1 MKKAKQ
7 KPPLT
12 FPPFPKAINFLLTFF
27 LGLGMALCF
36 AWLISLTST
45 SPCPPDISEGQE
57 KVKCITKTINITG
70 LLKNFSYDVS
80 PLYLSLILAGALGG
94 LLYSILLDGELELP
108 SWSKKNPNNLNPGFL
123 GEIFVGIGGA
133 FIAYKF
139 LPQELRNLGDPGL
152 EITIFVTGL
161 VGGYGGKAIL
171 DAALKKVINRIDT
184 ANEAKEIAESQ
195 AKELE
200 EKTYIRNLVNQQI
213 QEGLNQSELSE
224 MQEKLES
231 ATDDVKERAFNLA
244 HDARSLGRRTLTFK
258 DRVNRTI
265 PIFEALVASDNNN
278 ASYNAELGYA
288 YISSQPPDLDKAIS
302 YLDRAIELRIPG
314 ASTEGDSWK
323 YEMNRAIARI
333 GLGNSQSRD
342 DILKDLFAVEQR
354 KGLAQA
360 IDEYERD
367 GVDGGNNSIKNW
379 LIQNQDWVSQQT
391 NGKALLD
398 KIQLS
403 AVAKPVTSTLS
414 VTQNR
419 ADLVA
424 APPNTKIKATIKT
437 YLKKQPIDSSQLG
450 ENEKKEVPVG
460 TEYKILKH
468 SQESDGHCLV
478 ELDYGQG
485 IWYIWSDHWYLPWE
499 HKILS
504 SVPQSSKN
512 GSAREAIDQ
521 LSRISAISL
530 TNRGTLKAAATRS
543 IQRSAT
549 TTKVEPE
556 NWVIAPPNTIIKAT
570 TKTYLKKQ
578 PIDSSDLGENEK
590 KEVPVGREYKVLKYS
605 EEIDG
610 HCLVELDYGAGTW
623 YLWSDHWHLPW
634 QQSSRNNSLSSVSAP
649 ESSQHQGVNLV
660 TRQQAESV
668 YGRKMSDK
676 QFNDLNSCLQRFEIN
691 TVPRIRHFLSQT
703 AHESAGLQYMTEI
716 WGPSQVAAQ
725 RTYDPPYPKAKELG
739 NTKIGEGKKYRGAGV
754 IQLTGKYNYQAFS
767 RFINDPKVM
776 DGADYVGANYPF
788 TSAGFWWKNNNMNAL
803 CDRGAT
809 CRQISARVNGRD
821 PANHLQ
827 KRQRYYDKACQ
838 VIKQLSSTSLH
849 TEELAAKPETVKAAT
864 STTTAQSFGSLDLGN
879 DLASRIIKYMKTKG
893 YQVFTNPREYN
904 IVYVEGMNPN
914 GTLNDD
920 RPNEFNDLRM
930 VIEFK
935 NGKPEIVGSWEA
947 TTEPGDKYTYSPQN
961 PNGAARIKFGQYQA
975 WIKAWHPMP
984 KSSKSHEALFQTQ
997 PIEVYRDSNKDFRR
1011 DGDRIQ
1017 KGIFGIN
1024 QHWGYDLP
1032 KNAISGASAGCL
1044 VGRTKQGHK
1053 EFMAIIKQDKRYL
1066 SDPNYVFYTTVIP
1079 GDDLEDV

>member
-1 MKKAKQ
+1 MNKPEQKLFPKFSYPKKTVNFI
-7 KPPLT
+7 LT
-12 FPPFPKAINFLLTFF
+12 FAF
-27 LGLGMALCF
+27 GLGMALGF
-36 AWLISLTST
+36 AKLISFTS
-45 SPCPPDISEGQE
+45 SASG
-57 KVKCITKTINITG
+57 KHTIIRDLPVYLEWLNGT
-70 LLKNFSYDVS
+70 NT
-80 PLYLSLILAGALGG
+80 LYLSLVLAGALGG

-108 SWSKKNPNNLNPGFL
+108 YWSKKNPNNLNPGFL
-123 GEIFVGIGGA
+123 AEIFVGISGA
-133 FIAYKF
+133 FIAYSV
-139 LPQELRNLGDPGL
+139 LPQELKQPGDQGL

-171 DAALKKVINRIDT
+171 DAALEKVINRIKT
-184 ANEAKEIAESQ
+184 ANLAKEKAESQ

-224 MQEKLES
+224 MQEKLEGAS
-231 ATDDVKERAFNLA
+231 DDVKKIVFNLA

-288 YISSQPPDLDKAIS
+288 YISSQPADLDKAIS
-302 YLDRAIELRIPG
+302 YLDRAIELRVPG
-314 ASTEGDSWK
+314 ASTERDSWK

-360 IDEYERD
+360 IDEYESD

-379 LIQNQDWVSQQT
+379 LIQNQDWLSQQT

-403 AVAKPVTSTLS
+403 AAAKPVTSTS
-414 VTQNR
+414 AVTQNR
-419 ADLVA
+419 EDLVA

-460 TEYKILKH
+460 TEHKILKH
-468 SQESDGHCLV
+468 SQASDGHCLV

-485 IWYIWSDHWYLPWE
+485 IWYIWSDHW
-499 HKILS
+499 
-504 SVPQSSKN
+504 
-512 GSAREAIDQ
+512 
-521 LSRISAISL
+521 
-530 TNRGTLKAAATRS
+530 
-543 IQRSAT
+543 
-549 TTKVEPE
+549 
-556 NWVIAPPNTIIKAT
+556 
-570 TKTYLKKQ
+570 
-578 PIDSSDLGENEK
+578 
-590 KEVPVGREYKVLKYS
+590 
-605 EEIDG
+605 
-610 HCLVELDYGAGTW
+610 
-623 YLWSDHWHLPW
+623 HLPW
-634 QQSSRNNSLSSVSAP
+634 QESSKDNSLSSVSAP
-649 ESSQHQGVNLV
+649 EATDKAQPGTGQIPQRAIELIKEFEGCEKKLPDGRVQAYPDPNPKTGWKLPTIGYGSTRCPDGSPVRKGQIITRDEAEEYLMYDLDKIRRPALEKIPTWKDMNENQRAALYSFSFNLGSGFY
-660 TRQQAESV
+660 RGRNFESITKV
-668 YGRKMSDK
+668 CDSPQRWNDQEWVKE
-676 QFNDLNSCLQRFEIN
+676 QF
-691 TVPRIRHFLSQT
+691 V
-703 AHESAGLQYMTEI
+703 
-716 WGPSQVAAQ
+716 
-725 RTYDPPYPKAKELG
+725 
-739 NTKIGEGKKYRGAGV
+739 KYRNPGTNVESGLRRRREAEAK
-754 IQLTGKYNYQAFS
+754 LFCT
-767 RFINDPKVM
+767 P
-776 DGADYVGANYPF
+776 P
-788 TSAGFWWKNNNMNAL
+788 
-803 CDRGAT
+803 
-809 CRQISARVNGRD
+809 
-821 PANHLQ
+821 
-827 KRQRYYDKACQ
+827 
-838 VIKQLSSTSLH
+838 STPQ
-849 TEELAAKPETVKAAT
+849 PETVKAAT

>member
-12 FPPFPKAINFLLTFF
+12 FPPIPKAINFLLTFF
-27 LGLGMALCF
+27 LGLGMALGF
-36 AWLISLTST
+36 AWLISLTSLKVN
-45 SPCPPDISEGQE
+45 E
-57 KVKCITKTINITG
+57 KLVEQQVDGKVVEKLVKFVQNSHG
-70 LLKNFSYDVS
+70 EAAVFFNFLD
-80 PLYLSLILAGALGG
+80 PLYLNLTLAGLLGG
-94 LLYSILLDGELELP
+94 LLYSILLDQKLELP
-108 SWSKKNPNNLNPGFL
+108 SWDGNALKPGFL
-123 GEIFVGIGGA
+123 GEIFVGISGA
-133 FIAYKF
+133 FIAYSF
-139 LPQELRNLGDPGL
+139 LPEILKNPATSNDSNLSL
-152 EITIFVTGL
+152 LAFVTGV

-171 DAALKKVINRIDT
+171 DTALNKVIKQIET
-184 ANEAKEIAESQ
+184 ADKEKEIAESQ

-231 ATDDVKERAFNLA
+231 ASDDVKERAFNLA

-485 IWYIWSDHWYLPWE
+485 IWYVWSDHWYLPWE

-521 LSRISAISL
+521 LSRISAISS

-549 TTKVEPE
+549 ATKVEPE

-610 HCLVELDYGAGTW
+610 HCLVELDYGAGIW

-634 QQSSRNNSLSSVSAP
+634 QKSSKDNGRSSVSAP

-668 YGRKMSDK
+668 YGRKMSDQ

-703 AHESAGLQYMTEI
+703 AHESGGLRWMEEI
-716 WGPSQVAAQ
+716 ASGSAYEG
-725 RTYDPPYPKAKELG
+725 RRDLG
-739 NTKIGEGKKYRGAGV
+739 NTSPGDGRKYKGAGV
-754 IQLTGKYNYQAFS
+754 IQLTGRHNYQKFAD
-767 RFINDPKVM
+767 FIKDQKVM
-776 DGADYVGANYPF
+776 QGHSYVAQVYPF

-803 CDRGAT
+803 CDRGGT
-809 CRQISARVNGRD
+809 VKEVTKKVNGGYNGLSD
-821 PANHLQ
+821 
-827 KRQRYYDKACQ
+827 RQRYYDKACQ
-838 VIKQLSSTSLH
+838 VIKQLPSTPLH
-849 TEELAAKPETVKAAT
+849 TEELATKPETGKAAT
-864 STTTAQSFGSLDLGN
+864 ESSDQVSKVEVVREMPKILTPKDVDWSDMSTHLTPHFTLGENLRNDPRRIPHDTTLQNNILTIMRELEKIRTDYGKPIIITSGYRPEQINRAVGGVSNSQHIRGTAVDICPAHGDVFEFQKWVDQHWYGALGWG
-879 DLASRIIKYMKTKG
+879 AKKG
-893 YQVFTNPREYN
+893 FVHIDCR
-904 IVYVEGMNPN
+904 
-914 GTLNDD
+914 
-920 RPNEFNDLRM
+920 
-930 VIEFK
+930 
-935 NGKPEIVGSWEA
+935 NGKGWKTGGE
-947 TTEPGDKYTYSPQN
+947 
-961 PNGAARIKFGQYQA
+961 
-975 WIKAWHPMP
+975 
-984 KSSKSHEALFQTQ
+984 
-997 PIEVYRDSNKDFRR
+997 
-1011 DGDRIQ
+1011 
-1017 KGIFGIN
+1017 KGVR
-1024 QHWGYDLP
+1024 W
-1032 KNAISGASAGCL
+1032 
-1044 VGRTKQGHK
+1044 
-1053 EFMAIIKQDKRYL
+1053 
-1066 SDPNYVFYTTVIP
+1066 NY
-1079 GDDLEDV
+1079 

>member
-12 FPPFPKAINFLLTFF
+12 FPPIPKAINFLLTFF
-27 LGLGMALCF
+27 LGLGMALGF
-36 AWLISLTST
+36 AWLISFTS
-45 SPCPPDISEGQE
+45 SASD
-57 KVKCITKTINITG
+57 KHTIIRDLPVYLEWLNGT
-70 LLKNFSYDVS
+70 NT
-80 PLYLSLILAGALGG
+80 LYLSLVLAGALGG

-123 GEIFVGIGGA
+123 AEIFVGISGA
-133 FIAYKF
+133 FIAYSV
-139 LPQELRNLGDPGL
+139 LPQELKQPGEQGL

-171 DAALKKVINRIDT
+171 AAALEKVMERIKT
-184 ANEAKEIAESQ
+184 ANLAKETAESQ
-195 AKELE
+195 SKELE
-200 EKTYIRNLVNQQI
+200 EKIHIRNLVNQQI
-213 QEGLNQSELSE
+213 QNGLNQSELSE
-224 MQEKLES
+224 MQEKLEC
-231 ATDDVKERAFNLA
+231 ATDDVKKIVFNVA

-258 DRVNRTI
+258 DRVSRTI
-265 PIFEALVASDNNN
+265 PIFQSLVASDNNN
-278 ASYNAELGYA
+278 PSYNAELGYA
-288 YISSQPPDLDKAIS
+288 YISSQPADLDKAIS
-302 YLDRAIELRIPG
+302 YLDRAIELRVPG

-354 KGLAQA
+354 KELAQA

-468 SQESDGHCLV
+468 SQESNGHCLV

-521 LSRISAISL
+521 LSRISAISS

-549 TTKVEPE
+549 ATKVEPE
-556 NWVIAPPNTIIKAT
+556 NWLIAPPNTIIKAT

-578 PIDSSDLGENEK
+578 PIDSSQLGENEK
-590 KEVPVGREYKVLKYS
+590 KEVPVGKEYNVLKYS

-610 HCLVELDYGAGTW
+610 HCLVELDYGAGIW

-634 QQSSRNNSLSSVSAP
+634 QKSSQDNGRSSVSAP
-649 ESSQHQGVNLV
+649 ESSQHQGGNIV

-668 YGRKMSDK
+668 YGRKMSDQ

-703 AHESAGLQYMTEI
+703 AHESGGLRWMEELASGSAYE
-716 WGPSQVAAQ
+716 G
-725 RTYDPPYPKAKELG
+725 RRNLG
-739 NTKIGEGKKYRGAGV
+739 NTSPGDGRKYKGAGV
-754 IQLTGKYNYQAFS
+754 IQLTGRHNYQKFAD
-767 RFINDPKVM
+767 FIKDQNVM
-776 DGADYVGANYPF
+776 QGHSYVAQVYPF
-788 TSAGFWWKNNNMNAL
+788 NSAGFWWKNNNMNAL
-803 CDRGAT
+803 CDRGGT
-809 CRQISARVNGRD
+809 VKEVTKKVNGGYNGLSD
-821 PANHLQ
+821 
-827 KRQRYYDKACQ
+827 RQRYYDKACQ
-838 VIKQLSSTSLH
+838 VIKELPSTPLH
-849 TEELAAKPETVKAAT
+849 TEELAAQPETGKAARESSDQVSKVEVVKESPLKHANPAVQRQIERLTQYLPSGKTLNLETKTRYFSQRDNYRDAHRTCNSSSNAMYLDWLLRMIGKPGLDSDDGYLKKVFSIGDSPDHSVQTKAIKQYGFNTKWMTDRDTPFVEDLVEAGFPVVVNILHKGPITNPSGGHIIMLIDQKAEDWIAHDPWGTLT
-864 STTTAQSFGSLDLGN
+864 SQYKEHKGEY
-879 DLASRIIKYMKTKG
+879 SRISK
-893 YQVFTNPREYN
+893 Q
-904 IVYVEGMNPN
+904 
-914 GTLNDD
+914 
-920 RPNEFNDLRM
+920 EFN
-930 VIEFK
+930 
-935 NGKPEIVGSWEA
+935 
-947 TTEPGDKYTYSPQN
+947 
-961 PNGAARIKFGQYQA
+961 ARWQGG
-975 WIKAWHPMP
+975 
-984 KSSKSHEALFQTQ
+984 
-997 PIEVYRDSNKDFRR
+997 YR
-1011 DGDRIQ
+1011 I
-1017 KGIFGIN
+1017 
-1024 QHWGYDLP
+1024 L
-1032 KNAISGASAGCL
+1032 A
-1044 VGRTKQGHK
+1044 
-1053 EFMAIIKQDKRYL
+1053 
-1066 SDPNYVFYTTVIP
+1066 
-1079 GDDLEDV
+1079 

>member
-12 FPPFPKAINFLLTFF
+12 FPPIPKAINFLLTFF
-27 LGLGMALCF
+27 LGLGMALGF
-36 AWLISLTST
+36 AWLISLTTT
-45 SPCPPDISEGQE
+45 SPCPPDPKRTLECIQV
-57 KVKCITKTINITG
+57 VKAINIIG
-70 LLKNFSYDVS
+70 FFKNINININ
-80 PLYLSLILAGALGG
+80 PLYLSLVLAGALGG

-123 GEIFVGIGGA
+123 GEIFVGIGGSL
-133 FIAYKF
+133 IAYKF
-139 LPQELRNLGDPGL
+139 LPQELGKPGL

-171 DAALKKVINRIDT
+171 DAALSKVIDRIKT
-184 ANEAKEIAESQ
+184 ADLAKEKAESQ

-224 MQEKLES
+224 LKEKLEGAS
-231 ATDDVKERAFNLA
+231 DDVKKIVFNLA

-278 ASYNAELGYA
+278 PSYNAELGYA
-288 YISSQPPDLDKAIS
+288 YISSQPPDLNQAIS
-302 YLDRAIELRIPG
+302 YLDLAIELRIPG
-314 ASTEGDSWK
+314 SSTEGDSWK

-354 KGLAQA
+354 KRLAQA
-360 IDEYERD
+360 IDEYESD

-403 AVAKPVTSTLS
+403 AAAKPVTSTLS
-414 VTQNR
+414 VTQHR
-419 ADLVA
+419 EDLVA

-468 SQESDGHCLV
+468 SQESNGHCLV

-521 LSRISAISL
+521 LSRISAISS

-549 TTKVEPE
+549 ATKVEPE
-556 NWVIAPPNTIIKAT
+556 NWLIAPPNTIIKAT

-578 PIDSSDLGENEK
+578 PIDSSQLGENEK
-590 KEVPVGREYKVLKYS
+590 KEVPVGKEYNVLKYS

-610 HCLVELDYGAGTW
+610 HCLVELDYGAGIW

-634 QQSSRNNSLSSVSAP
+634 QKSSQDNGRSSVSAP
-649 ESSQHQGVNLV
+649 ESSQHQGGNIV

-668 YGRKMSDK
+668 YGRKMSDQ

-703 AHESAGLQYMTEI
+703 AHESGGLRWMEELASGSAYE
-716 WGPSQVAAQ
+716 G
-725 RTYDPPYPKAKELG
+725 RRNLG
-739 NTKIGEGKKYRGAGV
+739 NTSPGDGRKYKGAGV
-754 IQLTGKYNYQAFS
+754 IQLTGRHNYQKFAD
-767 RFINDPKVM
+767 FIKDQNVM
-776 DGADYVGANYPF
+776 QGHSYVAQVYPF
-788 TSAGFWWKNNNMNAL
+788 NSAGFWWKNNNMNAL
-803 CDRGAT
+803 CDRGGT
-809 CRQISARVNGRD
+809 VKEVTKKVNGGYNGLSD
-821 PANHLQ
+821 
-827 KRQRYYDKACQ
+827 RQRYYDKACQ
-838 VIKQLSSTSLH
+838 VIKQLPSTPLH
-849 TEELAAKPETVKAAT
+849 TEELAAKPETGKAAT
-864 STTTAQSFGSLDLGN
+864 ESSDQVSKVEVVREMPKILTPKDVDWSDMSTHLTPHFTLGENLRNDPRRIPHDTTLQNNILTIMRELEKIRTDYGKPIIITSGYRPEQINRAVGGVSNSQHIRGTAVDICPAHGDVFEFQKWVDQHWYGALGWG
-879 DLASRIIKYMKTKG
+879 AKKG
-893 YQVFTNPREYN
+893 FVHIDCR
-904 IVYVEGMNPN
+904 
-914 GTLNDD
+914 
-920 RPNEFNDLRM
+920 
-930 VIEFK
+930 
-935 NGKPEIVGSWEA
+935 NGKGWKTGGE
-947 TTEPGDKYTYSPQN
+947 
-961 PNGAARIKFGQYQA
+961 
-975 WIKAWHPMP
+975 
-984 KSSKSHEALFQTQ
+984 
-997 PIEVYRDSNKDFRR
+997 
-1011 DGDRIQ
+1011 
-1017 KGIFGIN
+1017 KGVR
-1024 QHWGYDLP
+1024 W
-1032 KNAISGASAGCL
+1032 
-1044 VGRTKQGHK
+1044 
-1053 EFMAIIKQDKRYL
+1053 
-1066 SDPNYVFYTTVIP
+1066 NY
-1079 GDDLEDV
+1079 

>member
-12 FPPFPKAINFLLTFF
+12 FPPIPKAINFLLTFF
-27 LGLGMALCF
+27 LGLGMALGF
-36 AWLISLTST
+36 AWLISLTTT
-45 SPCPPDISEGQE
+45 SPCPPDPKGTLECIQV
-57 KVKCITKTINITG
+57 VKAINIIG
-70 LLKNFSYDVS
+70 FFKNINININ
-80 PLYLSLILAGALGG
+80 PLYLSLVLAGALGG

-123 GEIFVGIGGA
+123 GEIFVGIGGSL
-133 FIAYKF
+133 IAYKF
-139 LPQELRNLGDPGL
+139 LPQELGKPGL

-171 DAALKKVINRIDT
+171 DAALSKVIDRIKT
-184 ANEAKEIAESQ
+184 ADLAKEKAESQ
-195 AKELE
+195 SKELE

-224 MQEKLES
+224 LKEKLEGAS
-231 ATDDVKERAFNLA
+231 DDVKKIVFNLA

-278 ASYNAELGYA
+278 PSYNAELGYA
-288 YISSQPPDLDKAIS
+288 YISSQPPDLNQAIS

-314 ASTEGDSWK
+314 SSTEGDSWK
-323 YEMNRAIARI
+323 YEMNRVIARI

-354 KGLAQA
+354 KRLAQA
-360 IDEYERD
+360 IDEYESD

-403 AVAKPVTSTLS
+403 AAAKPVTSTLS
-414 VTQNR
+414 VTQHR
-419 ADLVA
+419 EDLVA

-468 SQESDGHCLV
+468 SQESNGHCLV

-521 LSRISAISL
+521 LSRISAISS

-549 TTKVEPE
+549 ATKVEPE
-556 NWVIAPPNTIIKAT
+556 NWLIAPPNTIIKAT

-578 PIDSSDLGENEK
+578 PIDSSQLGENEK
-590 KEVPVGREYKVLKYS
+590 KEVPVGKEYNVLKYS

-610 HCLVELDYGAGTW
+610 HCLVELDYGAGIW

-634 QQSSRNNSLSSVSAP
+634 QKSSQDNGRSSVSAP
-649 ESSQHQGVNLV
+649 ESSQHQGGNIV

-668 YGRKMSDK
+668 YGRKMSDQ

-703 AHESAGLQYMTEI
+703 AHESGGLRWMEELASGSAYE
-716 WGPSQVAAQ
+716 G
-725 RTYDPPYPKAKELG
+725 RRNLG
-739 NTKIGEGKKYRGAGV
+739 NTSPGDGRKYKGAGV
-754 IQLTGKYNYQAFS
+754 IQLTGRHNYQKFAD
-767 RFINDPKVM
+767 FIKDQNVM
-776 DGADYVGANYPF
+776 QGHSYVAQVYPF
-788 TSAGFWWKNNNMNAL
+788 NSAGFWWKNNNMNAL
-803 CDRGAT
+803 CDRGGT
-809 CRQISARVNGRD
+809 VKEVTKKVNGGYNGLSD
-821 PANHLQ
+821 
-827 KRQRYYDKACQ
+827 RQRYYDKACQ
-838 VIKQLSSTSLH
+838 VIKQLPSTPLH
-849 TEELAAKPETVKAAT
+849 TEELAAKPETGKAAT
-864 STTTAQSFGSLDLGN
+864 ESSDQVSKVEVVKESPLKHANPAVQRQIERLTQYLPSGKTLNLETKTRYFSQRDNYRDAHRTCNSSSNAMYLDWLLRMIGKPGLDSDDGYLKKVLSIGDSPDHSVQTKAIKQYGFN
-879 DLASRIIKYMKTKG
+879 TKWMTDRDTPFVEDLVEAGFPVVVNILHKGPITNPSGGHIIMLIDQKAEDWIAHDPWGTLTSQYKEHKGEYSRISK
-893 YQVFTNPREYN
+893 Q
-904 IVYVEGMNPN
+904 
-914 GTLNDD
+914 
-920 RPNEFNDLRM
+920 EFN
-930 VIEFK
+930 
-935 NGKPEIVGSWEA
+935 
-947 TTEPGDKYTYSPQN
+947 
-961 PNGAARIKFGQYQA
+961 ARWQGG
-975 WIKAWHPMP
+975 
-984 KSSKSHEALFQTQ
+984 
-997 PIEVYRDSNKDFRR
+997 YR
-1011 DGDRIQ
+1011 I
-1017 KGIFGIN
+1017 
-1024 QHWGYDLP
+1024 L
-1032 KNAISGASAGCL
+1032 A
-1044 VGRTKQGHK
+1044 
-1053 EFMAIIKQDKRYL
+1053 
-1066 SDPNYVFYTTVIP
+1066 
-1079 GDDLEDV
+1079 

>member
-12 FPPFPKAINFLLTFF
+12 FPPIPKAINFLLTFF
-27 LGLGMALCF
+27 LGLGMALGF
-36 AWLISLTST
+36 AWLISLTTT
-45 SPCPPDISEGQE
+45 SPCPPDPKRTLECIQV
-57 KVKCITKTINITG
+57 VKAINIIG
-70 LLKNFSYDVS
+70 FFKNINININ
-80 PLYLSLILAGALGG
+80 PLYLSLVLAGALGG

-123 GEIFVGIGGA
+123 GEIFVGIGGSL
-133 FIAYKF
+133 IAYKF
-139 LPQELRNLGDPGL
+139 LPQELGKPGL

-171 DAALKKVINRIDT
+171 DAALSKVIDRIKT
-184 ANEAKEIAESQ
+184 ADLAKEKAESQ

-224 MQEKLES
+224 LKEKLEGAS
-231 ATDDVKERAFNLA
+231 DDVKKIVFNLA

-278 ASYNAELGYA
+278 PSYNAELGYA
-288 YISSQPPDLDKAIS
+288 YISSQPPDLNQAIS

-314 ASTEGDSWK
+314 SSTEGDSWK

-379 LIQNQDWVSQQT
+379 LIQNQDWLSQQT

-403 AVAKPVTSTLS
+403 AAAKPVTSTLS
-414 VTQNR
+414 VTQHR
-419 ADLVA
+419 EDLVA

-468 SQESDGHCLV
+468 SQESNGHCLV

-521 LSRISAISL
+521 LSRISAISS

-549 TTKVEPE
+549 ATKVEPE
-556 NWVIAPPNTIIKAT
+556 NWLIAPPNTIIKAT

-578 PIDSSDLGENEK
+578 PIDSSQLGENEK
-590 KEVPVGREYKVLKYS
+590 KEVPVGKEYNVLKYS

-610 HCLVELDYGAGTW
+610 HCLVELDYGAGIW

-634 QQSSRNNSLSSVSAP
+634 QKSSQDNGRSSVSAP
-649 ESSQHQGVNLV
+649 ESSQHQGGNIV

-668 YGRKMSDK
+668 YGRKMSDQ

-703 AHESAGLQYMTEI
+703 AHESGGLRWMEELASGSAYE
-716 WGPSQVAAQ
+716 G
-725 RTYDPPYPKAKELG
+725 RRNLG
-739 NTKIGEGKKYRGAGV
+739 NTSPGDGRKYKGAGV
-754 IQLTGKYNYQAFS
+754 IQLTGRHNYQKFAD
-767 RFINDPKVM
+767 FIKDQNVM
-776 DGADYVGANYPF
+776 QGHSYVAQVYPF
-788 TSAGFWWKNNNMNAL
+788 NSAGFWWKNNNMNAL
-803 CDRGAT
+803 CDRGGT
-809 CRQISARVNGRD
+809 VKEVTKKVNGGYNGLSD
-821 PANHLQ
+821 
-827 KRQRYYDKACQ
+827 RQRYYDKACQ
-838 VIKQLSSTSLH
+838 VIKQLPSTPLH
-849 TEELAAKPETVKAAT
+849 TEELAAKPETGKAAT
-864 STTTAQSFGSLDLGN
+864 ESSDQVSKVEVVREMPKILTPKDVDWSDMSTHLTPHFTLGENLRNDPRRIPHDTTLQNNILTIMRELEKIRTDYGKPIIITSGYRPEQINRAVGGVSDSQHIRGTAVDICPAHGDVFEFQKWVDQHWYGALGWG
-879 DLASRIIKYMKTKG
+879 AKKG
-893 YQVFTNPREYN
+893 FVHIDCR
-904 IVYVEGMNPN
+904 
-914 GTLNDD
+914 
-920 RPNEFNDLRM
+920 
-930 VIEFK
+930 
-935 NGKPEIVGSWEA
+935 NGKGWKTGGE
-947 TTEPGDKYTYSPQN
+947 
-961 PNGAARIKFGQYQA
+961 
-975 WIKAWHPMP
+975 
-984 KSSKSHEALFQTQ
+984 
-997 PIEVYRDSNKDFRR
+997 
-1011 DGDRIQ
+1011 
-1017 KGIFGIN
+1017 KGVR
-1024 QHWGYDLP
+1024 W
-1032 KNAISGASAGCL
+1032 
-1044 VGRTKQGHK
+1044 
-1053 EFMAIIKQDKRYL
+1053 
-1066 SDPNYVFYTTVIP
+1066 NY
-1079 GDDLEDV
+1079 

>member
-12 FPPFPKAINFLLTFF
+12 FPPIPKAINFLLTFF
-27 LGLGMALCF
+27 LGLGMALGF
-36 AWLISLTST
+36 AWLISLTSLKVVH
-45 SPCPPDISEGQE
+45 E
-57 KVKCITKTINITG
+57 KLVKQQVDGKVVEQLVKFVQNSHG
-70 LLKNFSYDVS
+70 EAAVFFNFLD
-80 PLYLSLILAGALGG
+80 PLYLNLTLAGLLGG
-94 LLYSILLDGELELP
+94 LLYSILLDQKLELP
-108 SWSKKNPNNLNPGFL
+108 SWDGNALKPGFL
-123 GEIFVGIGGA
+123 GEIFVGISGA
-133 FIAYKF
+133 FIAYSF
-139 LPQELRNLGDPGL
+139 LPEILTNPAPPNDSNLSL
-152 EITIFVTGL
+152 LAFVTGV

-171 DAALKKVINRIDT
+171 DTALNKVIKQIET
-184 ANEAKEIAESQ
+184 ADKEKKIAESQ

-265 PIFEALVASDNNN
+265 PIFQALVASDNNN
-278 ASYNAELGYA
+278 PSYNAELGYA
-288 YISSQPPDLDKAIS
+288 YISSQTPDLDKAIS

-485 IWYIWSDHWYLPWE
+485 IWYVWSDHWYLPWE

-521 LSRISAISL
+521 LSRMSAISS

-549 TTKVEPE
+549 ATKVEPE

-578 PIDSSDLGENEK
+578 PIDSSQLSYNQK

-634 QQSSRNNSLSSVSAP
+634 QKSSKDNGRSSVSAP
-649 ESSQHQGVNLV
+649 EATDKAQPGTGQIPQPAIELIKEFEGCEKKLPDGRVQAYPDPNPKTGWKLPTIGYGSTRCPDGSPVRKGQIITRDEAEEYLMYDLDKIRRPALEKIPTWKDMNENQRAALYSFSFNLGSGFY
-660 TRQQAESV
+660 RGRNFESITKV
-668 YGRKMSDK
+668 CDSPQRWNDQEWVKE
-676 QFNDLNSCLQRFEIN
+676 QF
-691 TVPRIRHFLSQT
+691 V
-703 AHESAGLQYMTEI
+703 
-716 WGPSQVAAQ
+716 
-725 RTYDPPYPKAKELG
+725 
-739 NTKIGEGKKYRGAGV
+739 KYRNPGTNVESGLRRRREAEAK
-754 IQLTGKYNYQAFS
+754 LFCT
-767 RFINDPKVM
+767 P
-776 DGADYVGANYPF
+776 P
-788 TSAGFWWKNNNMNAL
+788 
-803 CDRGAT
+803 
-809 CRQISARVNGRD
+809 
-821 PANHLQ
+821 
-827 KRQRYYDKACQ
+827 
-838 VIKQLSSTSLH
+838 STPQ
-849 TEELAAKPETVKAAT
+849 PEKGKAAT
-864 STTTAQSFGSLDLGN
+864 ESSDQVSKVEVVREMPKILTPKDVDWSDMSTHLTPHFTLGENLRNDPRRIPHDTTLQNNILTIMRELEKIRTDYGKPIIITSGYRPEQINRAVGGVSNSQHIRGTAVDICPAHGDVFEFQKWVDQHWYGALGWG
-879 DLASRIIKYMKTKG
+879 AKKG
-893 YQVFTNPREYN
+893 FVHIDCR
-904 IVYVEGMNPN
+904 
-914 GTLNDD
+914 
-920 RPNEFNDLRM
+920 
-930 VIEFK
+930 
-935 NGKPEIVGSWEA
+935 NGKGWKTGGE
-947 TTEPGDKYTYSPQN
+947 
-961 PNGAARIKFGQYQA
+961 
-975 WIKAWHPMP
+975 
-984 KSSKSHEALFQTQ
+984 
-997 PIEVYRDSNKDFRR
+997 
-1011 DGDRIQ
+1011 
-1017 KGIFGIN
+1017 KGVR
-1024 QHWGYDLP
+1024 W
-1032 KNAISGASAGCL
+1032 
-1044 VGRTKQGHK
+1044 
-1053 EFMAIIKQDKRYL
+1053 
-1066 SDPNYVFYTTVIP
+1066 NY
-1079 GDDLEDV
+1079 

>member
-12 FPPFPKAINFLLTFF
+12 FPPIPKAINFLLTFF
-27 LGLGMALCF
+27 LGLGMALGF
-36 AWLISLTST
+36 AWLISFTS
-45 SPCPPDISEGQE
+45 SASG
-57 KVKCITKTINITG
+57 KHTIIRDLPGYLEWLNGT
-70 LLKNFSYDVS
+70 NT
-80 PLYLSLILAGALGG
+80 LYLSLVLAGALGG

-108 SWSKKNPNNLNPGFL
+108 YWSKKNPNNLNPGFL
-123 GEIFVGIGGA
+123 AEIFVGISGA
-133 FIAYKF
+133 FIAYSV
-139 LPQELRNLGDPGL
+139 LPQELKQPGDQGL

-171 DAALKKVINRIDT
+171 DAALEKVINRIKT
-184 ANEAKEIAESQ
+184 ANLAKEKAESQ

-224 MQEKLES
+224 MQEKLEGAS
-231 ATDDVKERAFNLA
+231 DDVKKIVFNLA

-288 YISSQPPDLDKAIS
+288 YISSQPADLDKAIS
-302 YLDRAIELRIPG
+302 YLDRAIELRVPG
-314 ASTEGDSWK
+314 ASTERDSWK

-360 IDEYERD
+360 IDEYESD

-379 LIQNQDWVSQQT
+379 LIQNQDWLSQQT

-403 AVAKPVTSTLS
+403 AAAKPVTSTS
-414 VTQNR
+414 AVTQNR
-419 ADLVA
+419 EDLVA

-460 TEYKILKH
+460 TEHKILKH
-468 SQESDGHCLV
+468 SQASDGHCLV

-485 IWYIWSDHWYLPWE
+485 IWYIWSDHW
-499 HKILS
+499 
-504 SVPQSSKN
+504 
-512 GSAREAIDQ
+512 
-521 LSRISAISL
+521 
-530 TNRGTLKAAATRS
+530 
-543 IQRSAT
+543 
-549 TTKVEPE
+549 
-556 NWVIAPPNTIIKAT
+556 
-570 TKTYLKKQ
+570 
-578 PIDSSDLGENEK
+578 
-590 KEVPVGREYKVLKYS
+590 
-605 EEIDG
+605 
-610 HCLVELDYGAGTW
+610 
-623 YLWSDHWHLPW
+623 HLPW
-634 QQSSRNNSLSSVSAP
+634 QESSKDNSLSSVSAP
-649 ESSQHQGVNLV
+649 ESSQHQGGNIV
-660 TRQQAESV
+660 TRQQPESV
-668 YGRKMSDK
+668 YDGKALPDK
-676 QFNDLNSCLQRFEIN
+676 IQLSAAAKPVTSTSAVTQNREDL
-691 TVPRIRHFLSQT
+691 
-703 AHESAGLQYMTEI
+703 
-716 WGPSQVAAQ
+716 VAA
-725 RTYDPPYPKAKELG
+725 PP
-739 NTKIGEGKKYRGAGV
+739 NTKIKATIKTYLKKQPIDSSELGENEKKEVPAGKGYKVLKYSEEIDGHFLVELDYGAGIWYLWSDHWHLPWQKSSKDNGRSSVSAPEATDKAQPGTGQIPQRAIELIKEFEGCEKKLPDGRVQAYPDPNPKTGWKLPTIGYGSTRCPDGSPVRKGQIITRDEAEEYLMYDLDKIRRPALEKIPTWKDMNENQRAALYSFSFNLGSGFYRGRNFESITKVCDSPQRWNDQEWVKEQFVKYRNPGTNVESGLRRRREAEAK
-754 IQLTGKYNYQAFS
+754 LFCT
-767 RFINDPKVM
+767 P
-776 DGADYVGANYPF
+776 P
-788 TSAGFWWKNNNMNAL
+788 
-803 CDRGAT
+803 
-809 CRQISARVNGRD
+809 
-821 PANHLQ
+821 
-827 KRQRYYDKACQ
+827 
-838 VIKQLSSTSLH
+838 STPQ
-849 TEELAAKPETVKAAT
+849 PETVKAAT

>member
-1 MKKAKQ
+1 MNKAKQ

-12 FPPFPKAINFLLTFF
+12 FPPFPKTTNFILTFL
-27 LGLGMALCF
+27 LGLGMALGF
-36 AWLISLTST
+36 AKLISLTSSGKKT
-45 SPCPPDISEGQE
+45 ATIIQGLESPFKWFNGID
-57 KVKCITKTINITG
+57 T
-70 LLKNFSYDVS
+70 
-80 PLYLSLILAGALGG
+80 LYLSLVLAGALGG

-123 GEIFVGIGGA
+123 GEIFVGIGGSL
-133 FIAYKF
+133 IAYQF
-139 LPQELRNLGDPGL
+139 LPQELRKPGDPGL

-200 EKTYIRNLVNQQI
+200 ERKHVLDLVNLQI

-224 MQEKLES
+224 MQEKLEY

-265 PIFEALVASDNNN
+265 PIFKALVASDNNN
-278 ASYNAELGYA
+278 PSYNAELGYA

-354 KGLAQA
+354 KELAQA

-403 AVAKPVTSTLS
+403 AAAKPVTSTLS

-485 IWYIWSDHWYLPWE
+485 IWYVWSDHWYLPWE

-521 LSRISAISL
+521 LSRISAISS

-549 TTKVEPE
+549 ATKVEPE

-610 HCLVELDYGAGTW
+610 HCLVELDYGAGIW

-634 QQSSRNNSLSSVSAP
+634 QKSSKDNGRSSVSAP

-668 YGRKMSDK
+668 YGRKMSDQ

-703 AHESAGLQYMTEI
+703 AHESGGLRWMEEI
-716 WGPSQVAAQ
+716 ASGSAYEG
-725 RTYDPPYPKAKELG
+725 RRDLG
-739 NTKIGEGKKYRGAGV
+739 NTSPGDGRKYKGAGV
-754 IQLTGKYNYQAFS
+754 IQLTGRHNYQKFAD
-767 RFINDPKVM
+767 FIKDQKVM
-776 DGADYVGANYPF
+776 QGHSYVAQVYPF

-809 CRQISARVNGRD
+809 VREVTKRVNGGYNGLAD
-821 PANHLQ
+821 
-827 KRQRYYDKACQ
+827 RQRYYDKACQ
-838 VIKQLSSTSLH
+838 VIKQLPSTPLH
-849 TEELAAKPETVKAAT
+849 TEELAAKPETGKAAT
-864 STTTAQSFGSLDLGN
+864 ESSDQVSKVEVVREMPKILTPKDVNWSDMSTHLTPHFTLGENLRNDPRRIPHDTTLQNNILTIMRELEKIRTDYGKPIIITSGYRPEQINRAVGGVSNSQHIRGTAVDICPAHGDVFEFQKWVDQHWYGALGWG
-879 DLASRIIKYMKTKG
+879 AKKG
-893 YQVFTNPREYN
+893 FVHIDCR
-904 IVYVEGMNPN
+904 
-914 GTLNDD
+914 
-920 RPNEFNDLRM
+920 
-930 VIEFK
+930 
-935 NGKPEIVGSWEA
+935 NGKGWKTGGE
-947 TTEPGDKYTYSPQN
+947 
-961 PNGAARIKFGQYQA
+961 
-975 WIKAWHPMP
+975 
-984 KSSKSHEALFQTQ
+984 
-997 PIEVYRDSNKDFRR
+997 
-1011 DGDRIQ
+1011 
-1017 KGIFGIN
+1017 KGVR
-1024 QHWGYDLP
+1024 W
-1032 KNAISGASAGCL
+1032 
-1044 VGRTKQGHK
+1044 
-1053 EFMAIIKQDKRYL
+1053 
-1066 SDPNYVFYTTVIP
+1066 NY
-1079 GDDLEDV
+1079 

>member
-1 MKKAKQ
+1 MNKAKQ

-12 FPPFPKAINFLLTFF
+12 FPPIPKAINFFLTFF
-27 LGLGMALCF
+27 LGLGMALGF
-36 AWLISLTST
+36 AWLISLSVTNV
-45 SPCPPDISEGQE
+45 CIGKLLDIIDQAKDLEA
-57 KVKCITKTINITG
+57 VKAQAKTLTVCTTINEIST
-70 LLKNFSYDVS
+70 
-80 PLYLSLILAGALGG
+80 LYLSLILAGALGG

-123 GEIFVGIGGA
+123 GEIFVGIGGSL
-133 FIAYKF
+133 IAYQF
-139 LPQELRNLGDPGL
+139 LPQELRKPGDPGL

-184 ANEAKEIAESQ
+184 ADLAKEKAESQ

-224 MQEKLES
+224 MQEKLEG
-231 ATDDVKERAFNLA
+231 ATDDVKKIVFNVA

-278 ASYNAELGYA
+278 PSYNAELGYA
-288 YISSQPPDLDKAIS
+288 YISSQPADLDKAIS
-302 YLDRAIELRIPG
+302 YLDRAIELRVPG
-314 ASTEGDSWK
+314 ASTERDSWK

-342 DILKDLFAVEQR
+342 NILKDLFAVEQR

-398 KIQLS
+398 EIQLS
-403 AVAKPVTSTLS
+403 AAAKPVTSTLS

-419 ADLVA
+419 EDLVA

-468 SQESDGHCLV
+468 SQESDGHYLV

-485 IWYIWSDHWYLPWE
+485 IWYVWSDHWYLPWE

-521 LSRISAISL
+521 LSRMSAISS

-549 TTKVEPE
+549 ATKVEPE

-590 KEVPVGREYKVLKYS
+590 KEVPVGREYKFLKYS

-610 HCLVELDYGAGTW
+610 HCLVELDYGAGIW

-634 QQSSRNNSLSSVSAP
+634 QKSSKDNSLSSVSAS

-668 YGRKMSDK
+668 YGRKMSDQ

-703 AHESAGLQYMTEI
+703 AHESGGLRWMEEI
-716 WGPSQVAAQ
+716 ASGSAYEG
-725 RTYDPPYPKAKELG
+725 RRDLG
-739 NTKIGEGKKYRGAGV
+739 NTSPGDGRKYKGAGV
-754 IQLTGKYNYQAFS
+754 IQLTGRHNYQKFAD
-767 RFINDPKVM
+767 FIKDQKVM
-776 DGADYVGANYPF
+776 QGHSYVAQVYPF

-809 CRQISARVNGRD
+809 VREVTKRVNGGYNGLAD
-821 PANHLQ
+821 
-827 KRQRYYDKACQ
+827 RQRYYDKACQ
-838 VIKQLSSTSLH
+838 VIKQLPSTPLH
-849 TEELAAKPETVKAAT
+849 TEELAAQPETGKAAT
-864 STTTAQSFGSLDLGN
+864 ESSDQVSKVEVVREMPKILTPKDVDWSDMSTHLTPHFTLGENLRNDPRRIPHDTTLQNNILTIMRELEKIRTDYGKPIIITSGYRPEQINRAVGGVSNSQHIRGTAVDICPAHGDVFEFQKWVDQHWYGALGWG
-879 DLASRIIKYMKTKG
+879 AKKG
-893 YQVFTNPREYN
+893 FVHIDCR
-904 IVYVEGMNPN
+904 
-914 GTLNDD
+914 
-920 RPNEFNDLRM
+920 
-930 VIEFK
+930 
-935 NGKPEIVGSWEA
+935 NGKGWKTGGE
-947 TTEPGDKYTYSPQN
+947 
-961 PNGAARIKFGQYQA
+961 
-975 WIKAWHPMP
+975 
-984 KSSKSHEALFQTQ
+984 
-997 PIEVYRDSNKDFRR
+997 
-1011 DGDRIQ
+1011 
-1017 KGIFGIN
+1017 KGVR
-1024 QHWGYDLP
+1024 W
-1032 KNAISGASAGCL
+1032 
-1044 VGRTKQGHK
+1044 
-1053 EFMAIIKQDKRYL
+1053 
-1066 SDPNYVFYTTVIP
+1066 NY
-1079 GDDLEDV
+1079 

>member
-1 MKKAKQ
+1 MNKAKQ

-12 FPPFPKAINFLLTFF
+12 FPPFPKTTNFILTFL
-27 LGLGMALCF
+27 LGLGMALGF
-36 AWLISLTST
+36 AKLISFTSFASNNGT
-45 SPCPPDISEGQE
+45 KISGLQGYLQWFNG
-57 KVKCITKTINITG
+57 INTI
-70 LLKNFSYDVS
+70 
-80 PLYLSLILAGALGG
+80 YLSLVLAGGLGG

-123 GEIFVGIGGA
+123 GEIFVGIGGSL
-133 FIAYKF
+133 IAYQF
-139 LPQELRNLGDPGL
+139 LPQELRKPGDPGL

-171 DAALKKVINRIDT
+171 DAALKKVIKRIDT

-278 ASYNAELGYA
+278 PSYNAELGYA

-314 ASTEGDSWK
+314 ALTEGDSWK

-354 KGLAQA
+354 KELAQA

-468 SQESDGHCLV
+468 SQESNGHCLV

-499 HKILS
+499 DKILS

-521 LSRISAISL
+521 LSRMSAISS

-556 NWVIAPPNTIIKAT
+556 NWLIAPPNTIIKAT

-590 KEVPVGREYKVLKYS
+590 KEVPVGKEYKVLKYS

-634 QQSSRNNSLSSVSAP
+634 QKSSKDNGLSPVSAS
-649 ESSQHQGVNLV
+649 ESIQHQGVNLV

-703 AHESAGLQYMTEI
+703 AHESGGLRWMEEI
-716 WGPSQVAAQ
+716 ASGSAYEG
-725 RTYDPPYPKAKELG
+725 RRDLG
-739 NTKIGEGKKYRGAGV
+739 NTSPGDGRKYKGAGV
-754 IQLTGKYNYQAFS
+754 IQLTGRHNYQKFAD
-767 RFINDPKVM
+767 FIKDQKVM
-776 DGADYVGANYPF
+776 QGHSYVAQVYPF

-803 CDRGAT
+803 CDRGGT
-809 CRQISARVNGRD
+809 VKEVTKKVNGGYNGLSD
-821 PANHLQ
+821 
-827 KRQRYYDKACQ
+827 RQRYYDKACQ
-838 VIKQLSSTSLH
+838 VIKQLPSTPLH
-849 TEELAAKPETVKAAT
+849 TEELAAKPETGKAAT
-864 STTTAQSFGSLDLGN
+864 ESSDQVSKVEVVREMPKILTPKDVDWSDMSTHLTPHFTLGENLRNDPRRIPHDTTLQNNILTIMRELEKIRTDYGKPIIITSGYRPEQINRAVGGVSNSQHIRGTAVDICPAHGDVFEFQKWVDQHWYGALGWG
-879 DLASRIIKYMKTKG
+879 AKKG
-893 YQVFTNPREYN
+893 FVHIDCR
-904 IVYVEGMNPN
+904 
-914 GTLNDD
+914 
-920 RPNEFNDLRM
+920 
-930 VIEFK
+930 
-935 NGKPEIVGSWEA
+935 NGKGWKTGGE
-947 TTEPGDKYTYSPQN
+947 
-961 PNGAARIKFGQYQA
+961 
-975 WIKAWHPMP
+975 
-984 KSSKSHEALFQTQ
+984 
-997 PIEVYRDSNKDFRR
+997 
-1011 DGDRIQ
+1011 
-1017 KGIFGIN
+1017 KGVR
-1024 QHWGYDLP
+1024 W
-1032 KNAISGASAGCL
+1032 
-1044 VGRTKQGHK
+1044 
-1053 EFMAIIKQDKRYL
+1053 
-1066 SDPNYVFYTTVIP
+1066 NY
-1079 GDDLEDV
+1079 

>member
-12 FPPFPKAINFLLTFF
+12 FPPIPKAINFLLTFF
-27 LGLGMALCF
+27 LGLGMALGF
-36 AWLISLTST
+36 AWLISLTTT
-45 SPCPPDISEGQE
+45 SPCPPDPKRTLESIQV
-57 KVKCITKTINITG
+57 VKAINIIG
-70 LLKNFSYDVS
+70 FFKNINININ
-80 PLYLSLILAGALGG
+80 PLYLSLVLAGALGG

-123 GEIFVGIGGA
+123 GEIFVGIGGSL
-133 FIAYKF
+133 IAYKF
-139 LPQELRNLGDPGL
+139 LPQELGKPGL

-171 DAALKKVINRIDT
+171 DAALSKVIDRIKT
-184 ANEAKEIAESQ
+184 ADLAKEKAESQ

-224 MQEKLES
+224 LKEKLEGAS
-231 ATDDVKERAFNLA
+231 DDVKKIVFNLA

-278 ASYNAELGYA
+278 PSYNAELGYA
-288 YISSQPPDLDKAIS
+288 YISSQPPDLNQAIS

-314 ASTEGDSWK
+314 SSTEGDSWK
-323 YEMNRAIARI
+323 YEMNRVIARI

-354 KGLAQA
+354 KRLAQA
-360 IDEYERD
+360 IDEYESD

-379 LIQNQDWVSQQT
+379 LIQNQDWASQQT

-403 AVAKPVTSTLS
+403 AAAKPVTSTLS
-414 VTQNR
+414 VTQHR
-419 ADLVA
+419 EDLVA

-468 SQESDGHCLV
+468 SQESNGHCLV

-521 LSRISAISL
+521 LSRISAISS

-549 TTKVEPE
+549 ATKVEPE
-556 NWVIAPPNTIIKAT
+556 NWLIAPPNTIIKAT

-578 PIDSSDLGENEK
+578 PIDSSQLGENEK
-590 KEVPVGREYKVLKYS
+590 KEVPVGKEYNVLKYS

-610 HCLVELDYGAGTW
+610 HCLVELDYGAGIW

-634 QQSSRNNSLSSVSAP
+634 QKSSQDNGRSSVSAP
-649 ESSQHQGVNLV
+649 ESSQHQGGNIV

-668 YGRKMSDK
+668 YGRKMSDQ

-703 AHESAGLQYMTEI
+703 AHESGGLRWMEELASGSAYE
-716 WGPSQVAAQ
+716 G
-725 RTYDPPYPKAKELG
+725 RRNLG
-739 NTKIGEGKKYRGAGV
+739 NTSPGDGRKYKGAGV
-754 IQLTGKYNYQAFS
+754 IQLTGRHNYQKFAD
-767 RFINDPKVM
+767 FIKDQNVM
-776 DGADYVGANYPF
+776 QGHSYVAQVYPF
-788 TSAGFWWKNNNMNAL
+788 NSAGFWWKNNNMNAL
-803 CDRGAT
+803 CDRGGT
-809 CRQISARVNGRD
+809 VKEVTKKVNGGYNGLSD
-821 PANHLQ
+821 
-827 KRQRYYDKACQ
+827 RQRYYDKACQ
-838 VIKQLSSTSLH
+838 VIKQLPSTPLH
-849 TEELAAKPETVKAAT
+849 TEELAAKPETGKAAT
-864 STTTAQSFGSLDLGN
+864 ESSDQVSKVEVVREMPKILTPKDVDWSDMSTHLTPHFTLGENLRNDPRRIPHDTTLQNNILTIMRELEKIRTDYGKPIIITSGYRPEQINRAVGGVSDSQHIRGTAVDICPAHGDVFEFQKWVDQHWYGALGWG
-879 DLASRIIKYMKTKG
+879 AKKG
-893 YQVFTNPREYN
+893 FVHIDCR
-904 IVYVEGMNPN
+904 
-914 GTLNDD
+914 
-920 RPNEFNDLRM
+920 
-930 VIEFK
+930 
-935 NGKPEIVGSWEA
+935 NGKGWKTGGE
-947 TTEPGDKYTYSPQN
+947 
-961 PNGAARIKFGQYQA
+961 
-975 WIKAWHPMP
+975 
-984 KSSKSHEALFQTQ
+984 
-997 PIEVYRDSNKDFRR
+997 
-1011 DGDRIQ
+1011 
-1017 KGIFGIN
+1017 KGVR
-1024 QHWGYDLP
+1024 W
-1032 KNAISGASAGCL
+1032 
-1044 VGRTKQGHK
+1044 
-1053 EFMAIIKQDKRYL
+1053 
-1066 SDPNYVFYTTVIP
+1066 NY
-1079 GDDLEDV
+1079 

>member
-12 FPPFPKAINFLLTFF
+12 FPPIPKAINFLLTFF
-27 LGLGMALCF
+27 LGLGMALVF

-57 KVKCITKTINITG
+57 KVKVKCITKTIHITTG

-171 DAALKKVINRIDT
+171 DAALEKVINRIKT
-184 ANEAKEIAESQ
+184 ADLAKEIAESQ

-224 MQEKLES
+224 MQEKLEAAS
-231 ATDDVKERAFNLA
+231 DDVKERAFNLA

-278 ASYNAELGYA
+278 PSYNAELGYA

-302 YLDRAIELRIPG
+302 YLDRAIELRVPG
-314 ASTEGDSWK
+314 SSTEGDSWK

-342 DILKDLFAVEQR
+342 NILKDLFAVEQR

-403 AVAKPVTSTLS
+403 AAAKPVTSTLS

-419 ADLVA
+419 EDLVA

-499 HKILS
+499 DKILS

-521 LSRISAISL
+521 LSRMSAISS

-549 TTKVEPE
+549 ATKVEPE

-590 KEVPVGREYKVLKYS
+590 KEVPVGKEYKVLKYS

-610 HCLVELDYGAGTW
+610 HCLVELDYGAGIW

-634 QQSSRNNSLSSVSAP
+634 QKSSKDNSRSSVSAP

-703 AHESAGLQYMTEI
+703 AHESGGLRWMEEI
-716 WGPSQVAAQ
+716 ASGSAYEG
-725 RTYDPPYPKAKELG
+725 RRDLG
-739 NTKIGEGKKYRGAGV
+739 NTSPGDGRKYKGAGV
-754 IQLTGKYNYQAFS
+754 IQLTGRHNYQKFAD
-767 RFINDPKVM
+767 FIKDQKVM
-776 DGADYVGANYPF
+776 QGHSYVAQVYPF

-809 CRQISARVNGRD
+809 VREVTKRVNGGYNGLSD
-821 PANHLQ
+821 
-827 KRQRYYDKACQ
+827 RQRYYDKACQ
-838 VIKQLSSTSLH
+838 VIKQLPSTPLH
-849 TEELAAKPETVKAAT
+849 TEELATKPETGKAAT
-864 STTTAQSFGSLDLGN
+864 ESSDQVSKVEVVREMPKILTPKDVDWSDMSTHLTPHFTLGENLRNDPRRIPHDTTLQNNILTIMRELEKIRTDYGKPIIITSGYRPEQINRAVGGVSNSQHIRGTAVDICPAHGDVFEFQKWVDQHWYGALGWG
-879 DLASRIIKYMKTKG
+879 AKKG
-893 YQVFTNPREYN
+893 FVHIDCR
-904 IVYVEGMNPN
+904 
-914 GTLNDD
+914 
-920 RPNEFNDLRM
+920 
-930 VIEFK
+930 
-935 NGKPEIVGSWEA
+935 NGKGWKTGGE
-947 TTEPGDKYTYSPQN
+947 
-961 PNGAARIKFGQYQA
+961 
-975 WIKAWHPMP
+975 
-984 KSSKSHEALFQTQ
+984 
-997 PIEVYRDSNKDFRR
+997 
-1011 DGDRIQ
+1011 
-1017 KGIFGIN
+1017 KGVR
-1024 QHWGYDLP
+1024 W
-1032 KNAISGASAGCL
+1032 
-1044 VGRTKQGHK
+1044 
-1053 EFMAIIKQDKRYL
+1053 
-1066 SDPNYVFYTTVIP
+1066 NY
-1079 GDDLEDV
+1079 

>member
-1 MKKAKQ
+1 MNKPEQKLFPKFSYPKKTVNFI
-7 KPPLT
+7 LT
-12 FPPFPKAINFLLTFF
+12 FAF
-27 LGLGMALCF
+27 GLGMALGF
-36 AWLISLTST
+36 AKLISFTS
-45 SPCPPDISEGQE
+45 SASG
-57 KVKCITKTINITG
+57 KHTIIRDLPGYLEWLNGT
-70 LLKNFSYDVS
+70 NT
-80 PLYLSLILAGALGG
+80 LYLSLVLAGALGG

-123 GEIFVGIGGA
+123 GEIFVGIGGSL
-133 FIAYKF
+133 IAYKF
-139 LPQELRNLGDPGL
+139 LPQELGKPGL

-171 DAALKKVINRIDT
+171 DAALSKVIDRIKT
-184 ANEAKEIAESQ
+184 ADLAKEKAESQ
-195 AKELE
+195 SKELE

-224 MQEKLES
+224 MQEKLEAAS
-231 ATDDVKERAFNLA
+231 DDVKERAFNLA

-278 ASYNAELGYA
+278 PSYNAELGYA
-288 YISSQPPDLDKAIS
+288 YISSQPPDLNQAIS
-302 YLDRAIELRIPG
+302 YLDRAIELRVPG

-354 KGLAQA
+354 KRLAQA
-360 IDEYERD
+360 IDEYESD

-403 AVAKPVTSTLS
+403 AAAKPVTSTLS
-414 VTQNR
+414 VTQHR
-419 ADLVA
+419 EDLVA

-468 SQESDGHCLV
+468 SQESNGHCLV

-549 TTKVEPE
+549 ATKVEPE
-556 NWVIAPPNTIIKAT
+556 NWLIAPPNTIIKAT

-590 KEVPVGREYKVLKYS
+590 KEVPVGKEYNVLKYS

-610 HCLVELDYGAGTW
+610 HCLVELDYGAGIW

-634 QQSSRNNSLSSVSAP
+634 QKSSQDNGRSSVSAP

-668 YGRKMSDK
+668 YGRKMSDQ

-803 CDRGAT
+803 CDRGGT
-809 CRQISARVNGRD
+809 VKEVTKKVNGGYNGLSD
-821 PANHLQ
+821 
-827 KRQRYYDKACQ
+827 RQRYYDKACQ
-838 VIKQLSSTSLH
+838 VIKQLPSTPLH

>member
-12 FPPFPKAINFLLTFF
+12 FPPIPKAINFLLTFF
-27 LGLGMALCF
+27 LGLGMALVF

-57 KVKCITKTINITG
+57 KVKVKCITKTIHITTG

-133 FIAYKF
+133 FIAYQF

-171 DAALKKVINRIDT
+171 DAALEKVINRIKT
-184 ANEAKEIAESQ
+184 ADLAKETAESQ

-224 MQEKLES
+224 MQEKLEAAS
-231 ATDDVKERAFNLA
+231 DDVKERAFNLA

-288 YISSQPPDLDKAIS
+288 YISSQPPDLNQAIS

-314 ASTEGDSWK
+314 SSTEGDSWK

-354 KGLAQA
+354 KRLAQA
-360 IDEYERD
+360 IDEYESD

-403 AVAKPVTSTLS
+403 AAAKPVTSTLS
-414 VTQNR
+414 VTQHR
-419 ADLVA
+419 EDLVA

-468 SQESDGHCLV
+468 SQESNGHCLV

-521 LSRISAISL
+521 LSRISAISS

-549 TTKVEPE
+549 ATKVEPE
-556 NWVIAPPNTIIKAT
+556 NWLIAPPNTIIKAT

-578 PIDSSDLGENEK
+578 PIDSSQLGENEK
-590 KEVPVGREYKVLKYS
+590 KEVPVGKEYNVLKYS

-610 HCLVELDYGAGTW
+610 HCLVELDYGAGIW

-634 QQSSRNNSLSSVSAP
+634 QKSSQDNSLSSVSAS
-649 ESSQHQGVNLV
+649 ESSQHQGGNIV

-668 YGRKMSDK
+668 YGRKMSDQ
-676 QFNDLNSCLQRFEIN
+676 QFNDLNSCLQRFKIN

-703 AHESAGLQYMTEI
+703 AHESGGLRWMEELASGSAYE
-716 WGPSQVAAQ
+716 G
-725 RTYDPPYPKAKELG
+725 RRNLG
-739 NTKIGEGKKYRGAGV
+739 NTSPGDGRKYKGAGV
-754 IQLTGKYNYQAFS
+754 IQLTGRHNYQKFAD
-767 RFINDPKVM
+767 FIKDQNVM
-776 DGADYVGANYPF
+776 QGHSYVAQVYPF
-788 TSAGFWWKNNNMNAL
+788 NSAGFWWKNNNMNAL
-803 CDRGAT
+803 CDRGGT
-809 CRQISARVNGRD
+809 VREVTQKVNGRYNGLSD
-821 PANHLQ
+821 
-827 KRQRYYDKACQ
+827 RQRYYDKACQ
-838 VIKQLSSTSLH
+838 VIKQLPSTPLH
-849 TEELAAKPETVKAAT
+849 TEELAAKPETGKAAT
-864 STTTAQSFGSLDLGN
+864 ESSDQVSKVEVVREMPKILTPKDVDWSDMSTHLTPHFTLGENLRNDPRRIPHDTTLQNNILTIMRELEKIRTDYGKPIIITSGYRPEQINRAVGGVSNSQHIRGTAVDICPAHGDVFEFQKWVDQHWYGALGWG
-879 DLASRIIKYMKTKG
+879 AKKG
-893 YQVFTNPREYN
+893 FVHIDCR
-904 IVYVEGMNPN
+904 
-914 GTLNDD
+914 
-920 RPNEFNDLRM
+920 
-930 VIEFK
+930 
-935 NGKPEIVGSWEA
+935 NGKGWKTGGE
-947 TTEPGDKYTYSPQN
+947 
-961 PNGAARIKFGQYQA
+961 
-975 WIKAWHPMP
+975 
-984 KSSKSHEALFQTQ
+984 
-997 PIEVYRDSNKDFRR
+997 
-1011 DGDRIQ
+1011 
-1017 KGIFGIN
+1017 KGVR
-1024 QHWGYDLP
+1024 W
-1032 KNAISGASAGCL
+1032 
-1044 VGRTKQGHK
+1044 
-1053 EFMAIIKQDKRYL
+1053 
-1066 SDPNYVFYTTVIP
+1066 NY
-1079 GDDLEDV
+1079 

>member
-12 FPPFPKAINFLLTFF
+12 FPPIPKAINFLLTFF
-27 LGLGMALCF
+27 LGLGMALGF
-36 AWLISLTST
+36 AWLISFTS
-45 SPCPPDISEGQE
+45 SASG
-57 KVKCITKTINITG
+57 KHTIIRDLPGYLEWLNGT
-70 LLKNFSYDVS
+70 NT
-80 PLYLSLILAGALGG
+80 LYLSLVLAGALGG

-123 GEIFVGIGGA
+123 GEIFVGIGGSL
-133 FIAYKF
+133 IAYKF
-139 LPQELRNLGDPGL
+139 LPQELGKPGL

-171 DAALKKVINRIDT
+171 DAALSKVIDRIKT
-184 ANEAKEIAESQ
+184 ADLAKETAESQ

-224 MQEKLES
+224 LKEKLEGAS
-231 ATDDVKERAFNLA
+231 DDVKKIVFNLA

-278 ASYNAELGYA
+278 PSYNAELGYA
-288 YISSQPPDLDKAIS
+288 YISSQPPDLNQAIS

-314 ASTEGDSWK
+314 SSTEGDSWK

-354 KGLAQA
+354 KRLAQA
-360 IDEYERD
+360 IDEYESD

-403 AVAKPVTSTLS
+403 AAAKPVTSTLS
-414 VTQNR
+414 VTQHR
-419 ADLVA
+419 EDLVA

-468 SQESDGHCLV
+468 SQESNGHCLV

-521 LSRISAISL
+521 LSRISAISS

-549 TTKVEPE
+549 ATKVEPE
-556 NWVIAPPNTIIKAT
+556 NWLIAPPNTIIKAT

-578 PIDSSDLGENEK
+578 PIDSSQLGENEK
-590 KEVPVGREYKVLKYS
+590 KEVPVGKEYNVLKYS

-610 HCLVELDYGAGTW
+610 HCLVELDYGAGIW

-634 QQSSRNNSLSSVSAP
+634 QKSSQDNGRSSVSAP
-649 ESSQHQGVNLV
+649 ESSQHQGGNIV

-668 YGRKMSDK
+668 YGRKMSDQ

-703 AHESAGLQYMTEI
+703 AHESGGLRWMEELASGSAYE
-716 WGPSQVAAQ
+716 G
-725 RTYDPPYPKAKELG
+725 RRNLG
-739 NTKIGEGKKYRGAGV
+739 NTSPGDGRKYKGAGV
-754 IQLTGKYNYQAFS
+754 IQLTGRHNYQKFAD
-767 RFINDPKVM
+767 FIKDQNVM
-776 DGADYVGANYPF
+776 QGHSYVAQVYPF
-788 TSAGFWWKNNNMNAL
+788 NSAGFWWKNNNMNAL
-803 CDRGAT
+803 CDRGGT
-809 CRQISARVNGRD
+809 VKEVTKKVNGGYNGLSD
-821 PANHLQ
+821 
-827 KRQRYYDKACQ
+827 RQRYYDKACQ
-838 VIKQLSSTSLH
+838 VIKQLPSTPLH
-849 TEELAAKPETVKAAT
+849 TEELAAQPETGKAARESSDQVSKVEVVREMPKILTPKDVDWSDMSTHLTPHFTLGENLRNDPRRIPHDTTLQNNILTIMRELEKIRTDYGKPIIIT
-864 STTTAQSFGSLDLGN
+864 SGYRPEQINRAVGGVSDSQHIRGTAVDICPAHGDVFEFQKWVDQHWYGALGWG
-879 DLASRIIKYMKTKG
+879 AKKG
-893 YQVFTNPREYN
+893 FVHIDCR
-904 IVYVEGMNPN
+904 
-914 GTLNDD
+914 
-920 RPNEFNDLRM
+920 
-930 VIEFK
+930 
-935 NGKPEIVGSWEA
+935 NGKGWKTGGE
-947 TTEPGDKYTYSPQN
+947 
-961 PNGAARIKFGQYQA
+961 
-975 WIKAWHPMP
+975 
-984 KSSKSHEALFQTQ
+984 
-997 PIEVYRDSNKDFRR
+997 
-1011 DGDRIQ
+1011 
-1017 KGIFGIN
+1017 KGVR
-1024 QHWGYDLP
+1024 W
-1032 KNAISGASAGCL
+1032 
-1044 VGRTKQGHK
+1044 
-1053 EFMAIIKQDKRYL
+1053 
-1066 SDPNYVFYTTVIP
+1066 NY
-1079 GDDLEDV
+1079 

>member
-1 MKKAKQ
+1 MNKPEQKLFPKFSYPKKTVNFI
-7 KPPLT
+7 LT
-12 FPPFPKAINFLLTFF
+12 FAF
-27 LGLGMALCF
+27 GLGMALGF
-36 AWLISLTST
+36 AKLISFTS
-45 SPCPPDISEGQE
+45 SASG
-57 KVKCITKTINITG
+57 KHTIIRDLPVYLEWLNGT
-70 LLKNFSYDVS
+70 NT
-80 PLYLSLILAGALGG
+80 LYLSLVLAGALGG

-108 SWSKKNPNNLNPGFL
+108 YWSKKNPNNLNPGFL
-123 GEIFVGIGGA
+123 AEIFVGISGA
-133 FIAYKF
+133 FIAYSV
-139 LPQELRNLGDPGL
+139 LPQELKQPGDQGL

-171 DAALKKVINRIDT
+171 DAALEKVINRIKT
-184 ANEAKEIAESQ
+184 ANLAKEKAESQ

-224 MQEKLES
+224 MQEKLEGAS
-231 ATDDVKERAFNLA
+231 DDVKKIVFNLA

-288 YISSQPPDLDKAIS
+288 YISSQPADLDKAIS
-302 YLDRAIELRIPG
+302 YLDRAIELRVPG
-314 ASTEGDSWK
+314 ASTERDSWK

-360 IDEYERD
+360 IDEYESD

-379 LIQNQDWVSQQT
+379 LIQNQDWLSQQT

-403 AVAKPVTSTLS
+403 AAAKPVTSTS
-414 VTQNR
+414 AVTQNR
-419 ADLVA
+419 EDLVA

-460 TEYKILKH
+460 TEHKILKH
-468 SQESDGHCLV
+468 SQASDGHCLV

-485 IWYIWSDHWYLPWE
+485 IWYIWSDHWHLPWQE
-499 HKILS
+499 SSKDNSLS
-504 SVPQSSKN
+504 SV
-512 GSAREAIDQ
+512 SASESIQHQGGNIVTRQQPESVYDGKALPDKIQ
-521 LSRISAISL
+521 LS
-530 TNRGTLKAAATRS
+530 AAAKPVTS
-543 IQRSAT
+543 TSAVT
-549 TTKVEPE
+549 QNREDLVA
-556 NWVIAPPNTIIKAT
+556 APPNTKIKAT
-570 TKTYLKKQ
+570 IKTYLKKQ
-578 PIDSSDLGENEK
+578 PIDSSELGENEK
-590 KEVPVGREYKVLKYS
+590 KEVPAGKGYKVLKYS

-610 HCLVELDYGAGTW
+610 HCLVELDYGAGIW

-634 QQSSRNNSLSSVSAP
+634 QKSSKDNGRSSVSAP
-649 ESSQHQGVNLV
+649 EATDKAQPGTGQIPQRAIELIKEFEGCEKKLPDGRVQAYPDPNPKTGWKLPTIGYGSTRCPDGSPVRKGQIITRDEAEEYLMYDLDKIRRPALEKIPTWKDMNENQRAALYSFSFNLGSGFY
-660 TRQQAESV
+660 RGRNFESITKV
-668 YGRKMSDK
+668 CDSPQRWNDQEWVKE
-676 QFNDLNSCLQRFEIN
+676 QF
-691 TVPRIRHFLSQT
+691 V
-703 AHESAGLQYMTEI
+703 
-716 WGPSQVAAQ
+716 
-725 RTYDPPYPKAKELG
+725 
-739 NTKIGEGKKYRGAGV
+739 KYRNPGTNVESGLRRRREAEAK
-754 IQLTGKYNYQAFS
+754 LFCT
-767 RFINDPKVM
+767 P
-776 DGADYVGANYPF
+776 P
-788 TSAGFWWKNNNMNAL
+788 
-803 CDRGAT
+803 
-809 CRQISARVNGRD
+809 
-821 PANHLQ
+821 
-827 KRQRYYDKACQ
+827 
-838 VIKQLSSTSLH
+838 STPQ
-849 TEELAAKPETVKAAT
+849 PEKGKAAT

>member
-12 FPPFPKAINFLLTFF
+12 FPPIPKAINFLLTFF
-27 LGLGMALCF
+27 LGLGMALGF
-36 AWLISLTST
+36 AWLISFTS
-45 SPCPPDISEGQE
+45 SASG
-57 KVKCITKTINITG
+57 KHTIIRDLPGYLEWLNGT
-70 LLKNFSYDVS
+70 NT
-80 PLYLSLILAGALGG
+80 LYLSLVLAGALGG

-123 GEIFVGIGGA
+123 GEIFVGIGGSL
-133 FIAYKF
+133 IAYKF
-139 LPQELRNLGDPGL
+139 LPQELGKPGL

-171 DAALKKVINRIDT
+171 DAALSKVIDRIKT
-184 ANEAKEIAESQ
+184 ADLAKEKAESQ

-224 MQEKLES
+224 LKEKLEAAS
-231 ATDDVKERAFNLA
+231 DDVKERAFNLA

-278 ASYNAELGYA
+278 PSYNAELGYA
-288 YISSQPPDLDKAIS
+288 YISSQPPDLNQAIS

-314 ASTEGDSWK
+314 SSTEGDSWK

-354 KGLAQA
+354 KRLAQA
-360 IDEYERD
+360 IDEYESD

-403 AVAKPVTSTLS
+403 AAAKPVTSTLS
-414 VTQNR
+414 VTQHR
-419 ADLVA
+419 EDLVA

-468 SQESDGHCLV
+468 SQESNGHCLV

-521 LSRISAISL
+521 LSRISAISS

-549 TTKVEPE
+549 ATKVEPE
-556 NWVIAPPNTIIKAT
+556 NWLIAPPNTIIKAT

-578 PIDSSDLGENEK
+578 PIDSSQLGENEK
-590 KEVPVGREYKVLKYS
+590 KEVPVGKEYNVLKYS

-610 HCLVELDYGAGTW
+610 HCLVELDYGAGIW

-634 QQSSRNNSLSSVSAP
+634 QKSSQDNGRSSVSAP
-649 ESSQHQGVNLV
+649 ESSQHQGGNIV

-668 YGRKMSDK
+668 YGRKMSDQ
-676 QFNDLNSCLQRFEIN
+676 QFNDLNSCLQRFKIN

-703 AHESAGLQYMTEI
+703 AHESGGLRWMEELASGSAYE
-716 WGPSQVAAQ
+716 G
-725 RTYDPPYPKAKELG
+725 RRNLG
-739 NTKIGEGKKYRGAGV
+739 NTSPGDGRKYKGAGV
-754 IQLTGKYNYQAFS
+754 IQLTGRHNYQKFAD
-767 RFINDPKVM
+767 FIKDQNVM
-776 DGADYVGANYPF
+776 QGHSYVAQVYPF
-788 TSAGFWWKNNNMNAL
+788 NSAGFWWKNNNMNAL
-803 CDRGAT
+803 CDRGGT
-809 CRQISARVNGRD
+809 VKEVTKKVNGGYNGLSD
-821 PANHLQ
+821 
-827 KRQRYYDKACQ
+827 RQRYYDKACQ
-838 VIKQLSSTSLH
+838 VIKQLPSTPLH
-849 TEELAAKPETVKAAT
+849 TEELAAKPETGKAAT
-864 STTTAQSFGSLDLGN
+864 ESSDQVSKVEVVREMPKILTPKDVDWSDMSTHLTPHFTLGENLRNDPRRIPHDTTLQNNILTIMRELEKIRTDYGKPIIITSGYRPEQINRAVGGVSNSQHIRGTAVDICPAHGDVFEFQKWVDQHWYGALGWG
-879 DLASRIIKYMKTKG
+879 AKKG
-893 YQVFTNPREYN
+893 FVHIDCR
-904 IVYVEGMNPN
+904 
-914 GTLNDD
+914 
-920 RPNEFNDLRM
+920 
-930 VIEFK
+930 
-935 NGKPEIVGSWEA
+935 NGKGWKTGGE
-947 TTEPGDKYTYSPQN
+947 
-961 PNGAARIKFGQYQA
+961 
-975 WIKAWHPMP
+975 
-984 KSSKSHEALFQTQ
+984 
-997 PIEVYRDSNKDFRR
+997 
-1011 DGDRIQ
+1011 
-1017 KGIFGIN
+1017 KGVR
-1024 QHWGYDLP
+1024 W
-1032 KNAISGASAGCL
+1032 
-1044 VGRTKQGHK
+1044 
-1053 EFMAIIKQDKRYL
+1053 
-1066 SDPNYVFYTTVIP
+1066 NY
-1079 GDDLEDV
+1079 

>member
-12 FPPFPKAINFLLTFF
+12 FPPIPKAINFLLTFF
-27 LGLGMALCF
+27 LGLGMALGF
-36 AWLISLTST
+36 AWLISLTTT

-57 KVKCITKTINITG
+57 KVKVKCITKTIHITTG

-94 LLYSILLDGELELP
+94 LLCSILLDGELELP
-108 SWSKKNPNNLNPGFL
+108 SWSKKNPNNLSPGFL

-171 DAALKKVINRIDT
+171 DAALEKVINRIKT
-184 ANEAKEIAESQ
+184 ADLAKETAESQ

-224 MQEKLES
+224 MQEKLEAAS
-231 ATDDVKERAFNLA
+231 DDVKERAFNLA

-288 YISSQPPDLDKAIS
+288 YISSQPPDLNQAIS

-314 ASTEGDSWK
+314 SSTEGDSWK

-354 KGLAQA
+354 KRLAQA
-360 IDEYERD
+360 IDEYESD

-403 AVAKPVTSTLS
+403 AAAKPVTSTLS
-414 VTQNR
+414 VTQHR
-419 ADLVA
+419 EDLVA

-468 SQESDGHCLV
+468 SQESNGHCLV

-521 LSRISAISL
+521 LSRISAISS

-549 TTKVEPE
+549 ATKVEPE
-556 NWVIAPPNTIIKAT
+556 NWLIAPPNTIIKAT

-578 PIDSSDLGENEK
+578 PIDSSQLGENEK
-590 KEVPVGREYKVLKYS
+590 KEVPVGKEYNVLKYS

-610 HCLVELDYGAGTW
+610 HCLVELDYGAGIW

-634 QQSSRNNSLSSVSAP
+634 QKSSQDNGRSSVSAP
-649 ESSQHQGVNLV
+649 ESSQHQGGNIV

-668 YGRKMSDK
+668 YGRKMSDQ

-703 AHESAGLQYMTEI
+703 AHESGGLRWMEELASGSAYE
-716 WGPSQVAAQ
+716 G
-725 RTYDPPYPKAKELG
+725 RRNLG
-739 NTKIGEGKKYRGAGV
+739 NTSPGDGRKYKGAGV
-754 IQLTGKYNYQAFS
+754 IQLTGRHNYQKFAD
-767 RFINDPKVM
+767 FIKDQNVM
-776 DGADYVGANYPF
+776 QGHSYVAQVYPF
-788 TSAGFWWKNNNMNAL
+788 NSAGFWWKNNNMNAL
-803 CDRGAT
+803 CDRGGT
-809 CRQISARVNGRD
+809 VKEVTKKVNGGYNGLSD
-821 PANHLQ
+821 
-827 KRQRYYDKACQ
+827 RQRYYDKACQ
-838 VIKQLSSTSLH
+838 VIKQLPSTPLH
-849 TEELAAKPETVKAAT
+849 TEELAAKPETGKAAT
-864 STTTAQSFGSLDLGN
+864 ESSDQVSKVEVVREMPKILTPKDVDWSDMSTHLTPHFTLGENLRNDPRRIPHDTTLQNNILTIMRELEKIRTDYGKPIIITSGYRPEQINRAVGGVSDSQHIRGTAVDICPAHGDVFEFQKWVDQHWYGALGWG
-879 DLASRIIKYMKTKG
+879 AKKG
-893 YQVFTNPREYN
+893 FVHIDCR
-904 IVYVEGMNPN
+904 
-914 GTLNDD
+914 
-920 RPNEFNDLRM
+920 
-930 VIEFK
+930 
-935 NGKPEIVGSWEA
+935 NGKGWKTGGE
-947 TTEPGDKYTYSPQN
+947 
-961 PNGAARIKFGQYQA
+961 
-975 WIKAWHPMP
+975 
-984 KSSKSHEALFQTQ
+984 
-997 PIEVYRDSNKDFRR
+997 
-1011 DGDRIQ
+1011 
-1017 KGIFGIN
+1017 KGVR
-1024 QHWGYDLP
+1024 W
-1032 KNAISGASAGCL
+1032 
-1044 VGRTKQGHK
+1044 
-1053 EFMAIIKQDKRYL
+1053 
-1066 SDPNYVFYTTVIP
+1066 NY
-1079 GDDLEDV
+1079 

>member
-1 MKKAKQ
+1 MNKPEQKLFPKFSYPKKTVNFI
-7 KPPLT
+7 LT
-12 FPPFPKAINFLLTFF
+12 FAF
-27 LGLGMALCF
+27 GLGMALGF
-36 AWLISLTST
+36 AKLISFTS
-45 SPCPPDISEGQE
+45 SASG
-57 KVKCITKTINITG
+57 KHTIIRDLPVYLEWLNGT
-70 LLKNFSYDVS
+70 NT
-80 PLYLSLILAGALGG
+80 LYLSLVLAGALGG

-108 SWSKKNPNNLNPGFL
+108 YWSKKNPNNLNPGFL
-123 GEIFVGIGGA
+123 AEIFVGISGA
-133 FIAYKF
+133 FIAYSV
-139 LPQELRNLGDPGL
+139 LPQELKQPGDQGL

-171 DAALKKVINRIDT
+171 DAALEKVINRIKT
-184 ANEAKEIAESQ
+184 ANLAKEKAESQ

-224 MQEKLES
+224 MQEKLEGAS
-231 ATDDVKERAFNLA
+231 DDVKKIVFNLA

-288 YISSQPPDLDKAIS
+288 YISSQPADLDKAIS
-302 YLDRAIELRIPG
+302 YLDRAIELRVPG
-314 ASTEGDSWK
+314 ASTERDSWK

-379 LIQNQDWVSQQT
+379 LIQNQDWLSQQT

-398 KIQLS
+398 EIQLP
-403 AVAKPVTSTLS
+403 AAAKPVTSTS
-414 VTQNR
+414 AVTQNR
-419 ADLVA
+419 EDLVA

-460 TEYKILKH
+460 TEHKILKH
-468 SQESDGHCLV
+468 SQASDGHCLV

-485 IWYIWSDHWYLPWE
+485 IWYIWSDHW
-499 HKILS
+499 
-504 SVPQSSKN
+504 
-512 GSAREAIDQ
+512 
-521 LSRISAISL
+521 
-530 TNRGTLKAAATRS
+530 
-543 IQRSAT
+543 
-549 TTKVEPE
+549 
-556 NWVIAPPNTIIKAT
+556 
-570 TKTYLKKQ
+570 
-578 PIDSSDLGENEK
+578 
-590 KEVPVGREYKVLKYS
+590 
-605 EEIDG
+605 
-610 HCLVELDYGAGTW
+610 
-623 YLWSDHWHLPW
+623 HLPW
-634 QQSSRNNSLSSVSAP
+634 QESSKDNSLSSVSAP
-649 ESSQHQGVNLV
+649 ESSQHQGGNIV
-660 TRQQAESV
+660 TRQQPESV
-668 YGRKMSDK
+668 YDGKALPDK
-676 QFNDLNSCLQRFEIN
+676 IQLSAAAKPVTSTSAVTQNREDL
-691 TVPRIRHFLSQT
+691 
-703 AHESAGLQYMTEI
+703 
-716 WGPSQVAAQ
+716 VAA
-725 RTYDPPYPKAKELG
+725 PP
-739 NTKIGEGKKYRGAGV
+739 NTKIKATIKTYLKKQPIDSSELGENEKKEVPAGKGYKVLKYSEEIDGHFLVELDYGAGIWYLWSDHWHLPWQKSSKDNGRSSVSAPEATDKAQPGTGQIPQRAIELIKEFEGCEKKLPDGRVQAYPDPNPKTGWKLPTIGYGSTRCPDGSPVRKGQIITRDEAEEYLMYDLDKIRRPALEKIPTWKDMNENQRAALYSFSFNLGSGFYRGRNFESITKVCDSPQRWNDQEWVKEQFVKYRNPGTNVESGLRRRREAEAK
-754 IQLTGKYNYQAFS
+754 LFCT
-767 RFINDPKVM
+767 P
-776 DGADYVGANYPF
+776 P
-788 TSAGFWWKNNNMNAL
+788 
-803 CDRGAT
+803 
-809 CRQISARVNGRD
+809 
-821 PANHLQ
+821 
-827 KRQRYYDKACQ
+827 
-838 VIKQLSSTSLH
+838 STPQ
-849 TEELAAKPETVKAAT
+849 PETVKAAT

>member
-278 ASYNAELGYA
+278 PSYNAELGYA
-288 YISSQPPDLDKAIS
+288 YISSQTPDLDKAIS
-302 YLDRAIELRIPG
+302 YLDRAIELRVPG
-314 ASTEGDSWK
+314 SSTEGDSWK

-354 KGLAQA
+354 KELAQA

-403 AVAKPVTSTLS
+403 AAAKPVTSTLS

-419 ADLVA
+419 EDLVA

-468 SQESDGHCLV
+468 SQESDGHYLV

-485 IWYIWSDHWYLPWE
+485 IWYVWSDHWYLPWE

-521 LSRISAISL
+521 LSRISAISS

-549 TTKVEPE
+549 ATKVEPE

-610 HCLVELDYGAGTW
+610 HCLVELDYGAGIW

-634 QQSSRNNSLSSVSAP
+634 QKSSKDNGRSSVSAP

-703 AHESAGLQYMTEI
+703 AHESGGLRWMEEI
-716 WGPSQVAAQ
+716 ASGSAYEG
-725 RTYDPPYPKAKELG
+725 RRDLG
-739 NTKIGEGKKYRGAGV
+739 NTSPGDGRKYKGAGV
-754 IQLTGKYNYQAFS
+754 IQLTGRHNYQKFAD
-767 RFINDPKVM
+767 FIKDQKVM
-776 DGADYVGANYPF
+776 QGHSYVAQVYPF

-809 CRQISARVNGRD
+809 VKEVTKKVNGGYNGLSD
-821 PANHLQ
+821 
-827 KRQRYYDKACQ
+827 RQRYYDKACQ
-838 VIKQLSSTSLH
+838 VIKQLPSTPLH
-849 TEELAAKPETVKAAT
+849 TEELATKPETGKAAT
-864 STTTAQSFGSLDLGN
+864 ESSDQVSKVEVVREMPKILTPKDVDWSDMSTHLTPHFTLGENLRNDPRRIPHDTTLQNNILTIMRELEKIRTDYGKPIIITSGYRPEQINRAVGGVSNSQHIRGTAVDICPAHGDVFEFQKWVDQHWYGALGWG
-879 DLASRIIKYMKTKG
+879 AKKG
-893 YQVFTNPREYN
+893 FVHIDCR
-904 IVYVEGMNPN
+904 
-914 GTLNDD
+914 
-920 RPNEFNDLRM
+920 
-930 VIEFK
+930 
-935 NGKPEIVGSWEA
+935 NGKGWKTGGE
-947 TTEPGDKYTYSPQN
+947 
-961 PNGAARIKFGQYQA
+961 
-975 WIKAWHPMP
+975 
-984 KSSKSHEALFQTQ
+984 
-997 PIEVYRDSNKDFRR
+997 
-1011 DGDRIQ
+1011 
-1017 KGIFGIN
+1017 KGVR
-1024 QHWGYDLP
+1024 W
-1032 KNAISGASAGCL
+1032 
-1044 VGRTKQGHK
+1044 
-1053 EFMAIIKQDKRYL
+1053 
-1066 SDPNYVFYTTVIP
+1066 NY
-1079 GDDLEDV
+1079 

>member
-12 FPPFPKAINFLLTFF
+12 FPPIPKAINFLLTFF
-27 LGLGMALCF
+27 LGLGMALGF
-36 AWLISLTST
+36 AWLISFTS
-45 SPCPPDISEGQE
+45 SASG
-57 KVKCITKTINITG
+57 KHTIIRDLPGYLEWLNGT
-70 LLKNFSYDVS
+70 NT
-80 PLYLSLILAGALGG
+80 LYLSLVLAGALGG

-123 GEIFVGIGGA
+123 GEIFVGIGGSL
-133 FIAYKF
+133 IAYKF
-139 LPQELRNLGDPGL
+139 LPQELGKPGL

-171 DAALKKVINRIDT
+171 DAALSKVIDRIKT
-184 ANEAKEIAESQ
+184 ADLAKEKAESQ

-224 MQEKLES
+224 LKEKLEGAS
-231 ATDDVKERAFNLA
+231 DDVKKIVFNLA

-278 ASYNAELGYA
+278 PSYNAELGYA
-288 YISSQPPDLDKAIS
+288 YISSQPPDLNQAIS

-314 ASTEGDSWK
+314 SSTEGDSWK

-354 KGLAQA
+354 KRLAQA
-360 IDEYERD
+360 IDEYESD

-403 AVAKPVTSTLS
+403 AAAKPVTSTLS
-414 VTQNR
+414 VTQHR
-419 ADLVA
+419 EDLVA

-468 SQESDGHCLV
+468 SQESNGHCLV

-521 LSRISAISL
+521 LSRISAISS

-549 TTKVEPE
+549 ATKVEPE
-556 NWVIAPPNTIIKAT
+556 NWLIAPPNTIIKAT

-578 PIDSSDLGENEK
+578 PIDSSQLGENEK
-590 KEVPVGREYKVLKYS
+590 KEVPVGKEYNVLKYS

-610 HCLVELDYGAGTW
+610 HCLVELDYGAGIW

-634 QQSSRNNSLSSVSAP
+634 QKSSQDNGRSSVSAP
-649 ESSQHQGVNLV
+649 ESSQHQGGNIV

-668 YGRKMSDK
+668 YGRKMSDQ

-703 AHESAGLQYMTEI
+703 AHESGGLRWMEELASGSAYE
-716 WGPSQVAAQ
+716 G
-725 RTYDPPYPKAKELG
+725 RRNLG
-739 NTKIGEGKKYRGAGV
+739 NTSPGDGRKYKGAGV
-754 IQLTGKYNYQAFS
+754 IQLTGRHNYQKFAD
-767 RFINDPKVM
+767 FIKDQNVM
-776 DGADYVGANYPF
+776 QGHSYVAQVYPF
-788 TSAGFWWKNNNMNAL
+788 NSAGFWWKNNNMNAL
-803 CDRGAT
+803 CDRGGT
-809 CRQISARVNGRD
+809 VKEVTKKVNGGYNGLSD
-821 PANHLQ
+821 
-827 KRQRYYDKACQ
+827 RQRYYDKACQ
-838 VIKQLSSTSLH
+838 VIKQLPSTPLH
-849 TEELAAKPETVKAAT
+849 TEELAAKPETGKAAT
-864 STTTAQSFGSLDLGN
+864 ESSDQVSKVEVVREMPKILTPKDVDWSDMSTHLTPHFTLGENLRNDPRRIPHDTTLQNNILTIMRELEKIRTDYGKPIIITSGYRPEQINRAVGGVSNSQHIRGTAVDICPAHGDVFEFQKWVDQHWYGALGWG
-879 DLASRIIKYMKTKG
+879 AKKG
-893 YQVFTNPREYN
+893 FVHIDCR
-904 IVYVEGMNPN
+904 
-914 GTLNDD
+914 
-920 RPNEFNDLRM
+920 
-930 VIEFK
+930 
-935 NGKPEIVGSWEA
+935 NGKGWKTGGE
-947 TTEPGDKYTYSPQN
+947 
-961 PNGAARIKFGQYQA
+961 
-975 WIKAWHPMP
+975 
-984 KSSKSHEALFQTQ
+984 
-997 PIEVYRDSNKDFRR
+997 
-1011 DGDRIQ
+1011 
-1017 KGIFGIN
+1017 KGVR
-1024 QHWGYDLP
+1024 W
-1032 KNAISGASAGCL
+1032 
-1044 VGRTKQGHK
+1044 
-1053 EFMAIIKQDKRYL
+1053 
-1066 SDPNYVFYTTVIP
+1066 NY
-1079 GDDLEDV
+1079 

>member
-231 ATDDVKERAFNLA
+231 ATDDVKKIVFNLA

-265 PIFEALVASDNNN
+265 PIFKALVASDNNN
-278 ASYNAELGYA
+278 PSYNAELGYA

-302 YLDRAIELRIPG
+302 YLDRAIELRVPG
-314 ASTEGDSWK
+314 SSTEGDSWK

-354 KGLAQA
+354 KELAQA

-403 AVAKPVTSTLS
+403 AAAKPVTSTLS

-419 ADLVA
+419 EDLVA

-468 SQESDGHCLV
+468 SQESDGHYLV

-485 IWYIWSDHWYLPWE
+485 IWYVWSDHWYLPWE

-521 LSRISAISL
+521 LSRISAISS

-549 TTKVEPE
+549 ATKVEPE

-610 HCLVELDYGAGTW
+610 HCLVELDYGAGIW

-634 QQSSRNNSLSSVSAP
+634 QKSSKDNGRSSVSAP

-668 YGRKMSDK
+668 YGRKMSDQ

-703 AHESAGLQYMTEI
+703 AHESGGLRWMEEI
-716 WGPSQVAAQ
+716 ASGSAYEG
-725 RTYDPPYPKAKELG
+725 RRDLG
-739 NTKIGEGKKYRGAGV
+739 NTSPGDGRKYKGAGV
-754 IQLTGKYNYQAFS
+754 IQLTGRHNYQKFAD
-767 RFINDPKVM
+767 FIKDQKVM
-776 DGADYVGANYPF
+776 QGHSYVAQVYPF

-809 CRQISARVNGRD
+809 VKEVTKKVNGGYNGLSD
-821 PANHLQ
+821 
-827 KRQRYYDKACQ
+827 RQRYYDKACQ
-838 VIKQLSSTSLH
+838 VIKQLPSTPLH
-849 TEELAAKPETVKAAT
+849 TEELATKPETGKAAT
-864 STTTAQSFGSLDLGN
+864 ESSDQVSKVEVVREMPKILTPKDVDWSDMSTHLTPHFTLGENLRNDPRRIPHDTTLQNNILTIMRELEKIRTDYGKPIIITSGYRPEQINRAVGGVSNSQHIRGTAVDICPAHGDVFEFQKWVDQHWYGALGWG
-879 DLASRIIKYMKTKG
+879 AKKG
-893 YQVFTNPREYN
+893 FVHIDCR
-904 IVYVEGMNPN
+904 
-914 GTLNDD
+914 
-920 RPNEFNDLRM
+920 
-930 VIEFK
+930 
-935 NGKPEIVGSWEA
+935 NGKGWKTGGE
-947 TTEPGDKYTYSPQN
+947 
-961 PNGAARIKFGQYQA
+961 
-975 WIKAWHPMP
+975 
-984 KSSKSHEALFQTQ
+984 
-997 PIEVYRDSNKDFRR
+997 
-1011 DGDRIQ
+1011 
-1017 KGIFGIN
+1017 KGVR
-1024 QHWGYDLP
+1024 W
-1032 KNAISGASAGCL
+1032 
-1044 VGRTKQGHK
+1044 
-1053 EFMAIIKQDKRYL
+1053 
-1066 SDPNYVFYTTVIP
+1066 NY
-1079 GDDLEDV
+1079 

>member
-1 MKKAKQ
+1 MNKAKQ

-12 FPPFPKAINFLLTFF
+12 FPPIPKAINFLLTFL
-27 LGLGMALCF
+27 LGLGMALGF
-36 AWLISLTST
+36 AWLISFTNSNNQNTLALH
-45 SPCPPDISEGQE
+45 P
-57 KVKCITKTINITG
+57 IN
-70 LLKNFSYDVS
+70 
-80 PLYLSLILAGALGG
+80 PLYLNLTLAGLLGG
-94 LLYSILLDGELELP
+94 LLYSILVDQKLELP
-108 SWSKKNPNNLNPGFL
+108 SWDGNALKPGFL
-123 GEIFVGIGGA
+123 GEILVGIGGSL
-133 FIAYKF
+133 IAYNF
-139 LPQELRNLGDPGL
+139 LPQELRKPDDTGL
-152 EITIFVTGL
+152 QITIFVTGL

-171 DAALKKVINRIDT
+171 DAALNKVIKRIET
-184 ANEAKEIAESQ
+184 ADLAKEKAESQ

-213 QEGLNQSELSE
+213 QQGLNQSEVSE
-224 MQEKLES
+224 LKEKLES
-231 ATDDVKERAFNLA
+231 ASDDVKKIVFNLA
-244 HDARSLGRRTLTFK
+244 HDARSSGRRTLTFK

-265 PIFEALVASDNNN
+265 PIFEALVASDDNNP
-278 ASYNAELGYA
+278 SYNAELGYA
-288 YISSQPPDLDKAIS
+288 YISSQPPDLNQAIS
-302 YLDRAIELRIPG
+302 YLDRAIELRVPG
-314 ASTEGDSWK
+314 SSTEGDSWK

-360 IDEYERD
+360 IDEYESD
-367 GVDGGNNSIKNW
+367 GVDGGNNSIKDW
-379 LIQNQDWVSQQT
+379 LIQNQDWVGQQT

-398 KIQLS
+398 EIQLS
-403 AVAKPVTSTLS
+403 AAAKPVTSTLS

-468 SQESDGHCLV
+468 SQESDGHYLV

-521 LSRISAISL
+521 LSRMSAISS

-549 TTKVEPE
+549 ATKVEPE

-610 HCLVELDYGAGTW
+610 HCLVELDYGAGIW

-634 QQSSRNNSLSSVSAP
+634 QKSSKDNSLSSVSAP

-703 AHESAGLQYMTEI
+703 AHESGGLQYMTEI
-716 WGPSQVAAQ
+716 WGPSQVTAQ

-739 NTKIGEGKKYRGAGV
+739 NTKIGEGKKYRGAGA

-803 CDRGAT
+803 CDRGGT
-809 CRQISARVNGRD
+809 VKEVTKKVNGGYNGLSD
-821 PANHLQ
+821 
-827 KRQRYYDKACQ
+827 RQRYYDKACQ
-838 VIKQLSSTSLH
+838 VIKQLPSTPLH
-849 TEELAAKPETVKAAT
+849 TEELAAKPETGKAAT
-864 STTTAQSFGSLDLGN
+864 ESSDQVSKVEVVREMPKILTPKDVDWSDMSTHLTPHFTLGENLRNDPRRIPHDTTLQNNILTIMRELEKIRTDYGKPIIITSGYRPEQINRAVGGVSNSQHIRGTAVDICPAHGDVFEFQKWVDQHWYGALGWG
-879 DLASRIIKYMKTKG
+879 AKKG
-893 YQVFTNPREYN
+893 FVHIDCR
-904 IVYVEGMNPN
+904 
-914 GTLNDD
+914 
-920 RPNEFNDLRM
+920 
-930 VIEFK
+930 
-935 NGKPEIVGSWEA
+935 NGKGWKTGGE
-947 TTEPGDKYTYSPQN
+947 
-961 PNGAARIKFGQYQA
+961 
-975 WIKAWHPMP
+975 
-984 KSSKSHEALFQTQ
+984 
-997 PIEVYRDSNKDFRR
+997 
-1011 DGDRIQ
+1011 
-1017 KGIFGIN
+1017 KGVR
-1024 QHWGYDLP
+1024 W
-1032 KNAISGASAGCL
+1032 
-1044 VGRTKQGHK
+1044 
-1053 EFMAIIKQDKRYL
+1053 
-1066 SDPNYVFYTTVIP
+1066 NY
-1079 GDDLEDV
+1079 

>member
-1 MKKAKQ
+1 MNKAKQ

-12 FPPFPKAINFLLTFF
+12 FPPFPKTTNFILTFL
-27 LGLGMALCF
+27 LGLGMALGF
-36 AWLISLTST
+36 AKLISFTSFASNNGT
-45 SPCPPDISEGQE
+45 KISGLQGYLQWFNG
-57 KVKCITKTINITG
+57 INTI
-70 LLKNFSYDVS
+70 
-80 PLYLSLILAGALGG
+80 YLSLVLAGGLGG

-123 GEIFVGIGGA
+123 GEIFVGIGGSL
-133 FIAYKF
+133 IAYQF
-139 LPQELRNLGDPGL
+139 LPQELRQTYDTGV

-171 DAALKKVINRIDT
+171 DAALKKVINRIET
-184 ANEAKEIAESQ
+184 ADLAKEKAESQ

-265 PIFEALVASDNNN
+265 PIFKALVASDNNN
-278 ASYNAELGYA
+278 PSYNAELGYA

-354 KGLAQA
+354 KELAQA

-403 AVAKPVTSTLS
+403 AAAKPVTSTLS

-485 IWYIWSDHWYLPWE
+485 IWYVWSDHWYLPWE

-521 LSRISAISL
+521 LSRISAISS

-549 TTKVEPE
+549 ATKVEPE

-610 HCLVELDYGAGTW
+610 HCLVELDYGAGIW

-634 QQSSRNNSLSSVSAP
+634 QKSSKDNGRSSVSAP

-668 YGRKMSDK
+668 YGRKMSDQ

-703 AHESAGLQYMTEI
+703 AHESGGLRWMEEI
-716 WGPSQVAAQ
+716 ASGSAYEG
-725 RTYDPPYPKAKELG
+725 RRDLG
-739 NTKIGEGKKYRGAGV
+739 NTSPGDGRKYKGAGV
-754 IQLTGKYNYQAFS
+754 IQLTGRHNYQKFAD
-767 RFINDPKVM
+767 FIKDQKVM
-776 DGADYVGANYPF
+776 QGHSYVAQVYPF

-809 CRQISARVNGRD
+809 VREVTKRVNGGYNGLAD
-821 PANHLQ
+821 
-827 KRQRYYDKACQ
+827 RQRYYDKACQ
-838 VIKQLSSTSLH
+838 VIKQLPSTPLH
-849 TEELAAKPETVKAAT
+849 TEELAAKPETGKAAT
-864 STTTAQSFGSLDLGN
+864 ESSDQVSKVEVVREMPKILTPKDVNWSDMSTHLTPHFTLGENLRNDPRRIPHDTTLQNNILTIMRELEKIRTDYGKPIIITSGYRPEQINRAVGGVSNSQHIRGTAVDICPAHGDVFEFQKWVDQHWYGALGWG
-879 DLASRIIKYMKTKG
+879 AKKG
-893 YQVFTNPREYN
+893 FVHIDCR
-904 IVYVEGMNPN
+904 
-914 GTLNDD
+914 
-920 RPNEFNDLRM
+920 
-930 VIEFK
+930 
-935 NGKPEIVGSWEA
+935 NGKGWKTGGE
-947 TTEPGDKYTYSPQN
+947 
-961 PNGAARIKFGQYQA
+961 
-975 WIKAWHPMP
+975 
-984 KSSKSHEALFQTQ
+984 
-997 PIEVYRDSNKDFRR
+997 
-1011 DGDRIQ
+1011 
-1017 KGIFGIN
+1017 KGVR
-1024 QHWGYDLP
+1024 W
-1032 KNAISGASAGCL
+1032 
-1044 VGRTKQGHK
+1044 
-1053 EFMAIIKQDKRYL
+1053 
-1066 SDPNYVFYTTVIP
+1066 NY
-1079 GDDLEDV
+1079 

>member
-1 MKKAKQ
+1 MNKAKQ

-12 FPPFPKAINFLLTFF
+12 FPPFPKTTNFILTFL
-27 LGLGMALCF
+27 LGLGMALGF
-36 AWLISLTST
+36 AKLISFTS
-45 SPCPPDISEGQE
+45 SASNNAAKISDLQGYLQWFNG
-57 KVKCITKTINITG
+57 INT
-70 LLKNFSYDVS
+70 
-80 PLYLSLILAGALGG
+80 LYLSLILAGALGG

-139 LPQELRNLGDPGL
+139 LPQELRKTGDPGL

-171 DAALKKVINRIDT
+171 DAALEKVINRIKT
-184 ANEAKEIAESQ
+184 ADLAKEKAESQ

-265 PIFEALVASDNNN
+265 PIFKALVASDNNN
-278 ASYNAELGYA
+278 PSYNAELGYA

-354 KGLAQA
+354 KELAQA

-403 AVAKPVTSTLS
+403 AAAKPVTSILS

-419 ADLVA
+419 EDLVA

-468 SQESDGHCLV
+468 SQESDGHYLV

-499 HKILS
+499 DKILS

-521 LSRISAISL
+521 LSRISAISS

-549 TTKVEPE
+549 ATKVEPE

-610 HCLVELDYGAGTW
+610 HCLVELDYGAGIW

-634 QQSSRNNSLSSVSAP
+634 QKSSKDNGRSSVSAP

-668 YGRKMSDK
+668 YGRKMSDQ

-703 AHESAGLQYMTEI
+703 AHESGGLRWMEEI
-716 WGPSQVAAQ
+716 ASGSAYEG
-725 RTYDPPYPKAKELG
+725 RRDLG
-739 NTKIGEGKKYRGAGV
+739 NTSPGDGRKYKGAGV
-754 IQLTGKYNYQAFS
+754 IQLTGRHNYQKFAD
-767 RFINDPKVM
+767 FIKDQKVM
-776 DGADYVGANYPF
+776 QGHSYVAQVYPF

-809 CRQISARVNGRD
+809 VREVTKKVNGGYNGLSD
-821 PANHLQ
+821 
-827 KRQRYYDKACQ
+827 RQRYYDKACQ
-838 VIKQLSSTSLH
+838 VIKQLPSTSLH
-849 TEELAAKPETVKAAT
+849 TEELAAKPETGKAAT
-864 STTTAQSFGSLDLGN
+864 ESSDQVSKVEVVREMPKILTPKDVDWSDMSTHLTPHFTLGENLRNDPRRIPHDTTLQNNILTIMRELEKIRTDYGKPIIITSGYRPEQINRAVGGVSNSQHIRGTAVDICPAHGDVFEFQKWVDQHWYGALGWG
-879 DLASRIIKYMKTKG
+879 AKKG
-893 YQVFTNPREYN
+893 FVHIDCR
-904 IVYVEGMNPN
+904 
-914 GTLNDD
+914 
-920 RPNEFNDLRM
+920 
-930 VIEFK
+930 
-935 NGKPEIVGSWEA
+935 NGKGWKTGGE
-947 TTEPGDKYTYSPQN
+947 
-961 PNGAARIKFGQYQA
+961 
-975 WIKAWHPMP
+975 
-984 KSSKSHEALFQTQ
+984 
-997 PIEVYRDSNKDFRR
+997 
-1011 DGDRIQ
+1011 
-1017 KGIFGIN
+1017 KGVR
-1024 QHWGYDLP
+1024 W
-1032 KNAISGASAGCL
+1032 
-1044 VGRTKQGHK
+1044 
-1053 EFMAIIKQDKRYL
+1053 
-1066 SDPNYVFYTTVIP
+1066 NY
-1079 GDDLEDV
+1079 